1 MKQKILFCSFFLMLF
16 TAIGWAQEKIVKGTV
31 SSDELPLPGAAVVV
45 KGTTHGTQTDFD
57 GNYTLTVKEGD
68 ILVFSFVGYTTQEK
82 KVTGGGK
89 NLTLNIKLKE
99 ETNTLDEVVVTA
111 YGGTQKKAK
120 VTSSIATVKAEVLS
134 TGSFSNPAQAL
145 SGAIAGLRVAQTS
158 GSPGAAPTLV
168 LRGGTNLD
176 GSGSPLIIIDG
187 QIRGGLSDINPDDIE
202 SMDILKDAGATAIYG
217 ARASNGV
224 VLITTKKGRA
234 GTSSLNVKLKH
245 GFAYMNNQVDFLSAR
260 DYLYWQR
267 TAIRNSARVWQNGG
281 GVWKGFTNEATLNG
295 AQPYGTGNKH
305 FKSMTD
311 NTVLNANENPNSY
324 WSTMFSES
332 LSPSQKQQL
341 LSEGWQTMTD
351 PITGKELIFYDFDF
365 KKAAFRPFALTRDYS
380 LSMTGGNDKGKYYAG
395 LGYYNQEGLP
405 IMSWYK
411 RLTGTLNA
419 EYKLKPWLTS
429 TSNFSIAYATWYKNA
444 NNADDDAYFGRMLS
458 APPTQ
463 KDKVNGQIVMGR
475 GGNDGNPRFYEGVFL
490 RDNSTNKINFGQ
502 SLRADLYK
510 GLSLTVSG
518 QLMFDE
524 GYYEGFNKDHQI
536 SPGKNANNWSRSRG
550 SSASFERT
558 IRQTYNSILNYKF
571 DINAHHFDAMA
582 GYEYYDSYTR
592 GLSASGSEA
601 PTDEFQDLGL
611 TSNKEGKRGVDTDH
625 YGNRIKS
632 YFGRLNY
639 DYADKYL
646 FSFTIRRDGYSRL
659 INNRW
664 GNFPAASLGWIIS
677 REDFIPD
684 NVKEVLSF
692 AKLRTSF
699 GLNGNVPDKFIGN
712 YTLQGSYGTNKYNGA
727 VGYAIGNFPNKGL
740 RWEKTRTFEV
750 GLDLGFIRNRINA
763 NFTVYDRLTSDK
775 IQSMTLPHS
784 SGASAINTNNGS
796 FRNRGV
802 EIETNFRIIEKKD
815 LRWNL
820 AINTAYNKNTVVKLP
835 DNGYPNNRQDAFE
848 VYDGTTGNKKWVGGY
863 QEGQEPGDMYAYDA
877 LGVYQN
883 EEQVRQLANNLVDET
898 GSKKLYGPAA
908 WARLSDAEKEK
919 GLPIQ
924 PGDVIWRD
932 VNGDGKIDKYDLVK
946 AGNMF
951 PKWTGGLN
959 TTLSYKNMRLSA
971 RMDYALNFK
980 QRISVGN
987 SLPWYLGNMQGTFN
1001 TVKQVKDTW
1010 TPDNPTAKYPKYYWA
1025 DQLGKRNYE
1034 RSSTMFIYEGSYLAF
1049 REVALSYNFEKD
1061 IVSKVGLDNLE
1072 VSLIGQNLGYLT
1084 KAETYSPEA
1093 LGQSSSGYPLPRT
1106 IILGLNI
1113 TF

>member
-1 MKQKILFCSFFLMLF
+1 MKQKYLFNVFFLLF
-16 TAIGWAQEKIVKGTV
+16 FTTIGWAQEIIVKGTV
-31 SSDELPLPGAAVVV
+31 SSDEMPLPGAAVVV
-45 KGTTHGTQTDFD
+45 KGTTHGAQTDFE
-57 GNYTLTVKEGD
+57 GNYTLTAKEGD
-68 ILVFSFVGYTTQEK
+68 ILVFSFVGYTTQERR
-82 KVTGGGK
+82 VTG
-89 NLTLNIKLKE
+89 NRPINVSLKE
-99 ETNTLDEVVVTA
+99 EANVLEEVVLTA

-120 VTSSIATVKAEVLS
+120 VTSSIASVKTEVLS

-145 SGAIAGLRVAQTS
+145 SGAVAGLRVAQTS

-176 GSGSPLIIIDG
+176 GSGSPLVIIDG
-187 QIRGGLSDINPDDIE
+187 QIRGGLNDINPDDIE

-224 VLITTKKGRA
+224 VLVTTKRGRA
-234 GTSSLNVKLKH
+234 GVSSLNVKLKH
-245 GFAYMNNQVDFLSAR
+245 GFAYMNNQVEFLNAR

-267 TAIRNSARVWQNGG
+267 TAVRNSARVWQNASGD
-281 GVWKGFTNEATLNG
+281 WKGFTNEASLSG

-311 NTVLNANENPNSY
+311 DTVLNPNESANSY

-332 LSPSQKQQL
+332 LSPSQKQKL

-405 IMSWYK
+405 IKSWYK

-429 TSNFSIAYATWYKNA
+429 TSNFSIAYATWYKNVNTSA
-444 NNADDDAYFGRMLS
+444 DDAYFGRMLS

-463 KDKVNGQIVMGR
+463 KEKVNGQIVMGR
-475 GGNDGNPRFYEGVFL
+475 GGADGNPRFYENIFL
-490 RDNSTNKINFGQ
+490 RDNNTNKINFGQ

-518 QLMFDE
+518 QVMFDE
-524 GYYEGFNKDHQI
+524 EYYESFNKDHQT
-536 SPGKNANNWSRSRG
+536 SPGKAANNWSRTRST
-550 SSASFERT
+550 SASFGRT

-571 DINAHHFDAMA
+571 DIKSHHFDAMA

-611 TSNKEGKRGVDTDH
+611 TSNKEGKRGIDSYH

-664 GNFPAASLGWIIS
+664 GNFPAASLGWIIT
-677 REDFIPD
+677 REEFIPD
-684 NVKEVLSF
+684 NIKRVLSF

-699 GLNGNVPDKFIGN
+699 GLNGNVPDKFIGD

-727 VGYAIGNFPNKGL
+727 VGYVIGTFPNKGL

-750 GLDLGFIRNRINA
+750 GLDLGFIQNRINA
-763 NFTVYDRLTSDK
+763 NFTLYDRLTSDK

-802 EIETNFRIIEKKD
+802 EIETNFRIIDKND
-815 LRWNL
+815 LHWSL
-820 AINTAYNKNTVVKLP
+820 AINAAYNKNTVVKLP
-835 DNGYPNNRQDAFE
+835 HNGYPNNRQDAIE
-848 VYDGTTGNKKWVGGY
+848 VYNPTTGEKEWVGGY
-863 QEGQEPGDMYAYDA
+863 QEGQEPGDMYAHEA
-877 LGVYQN
+877 LGIYQN
-883 EEQVRQLANNLVDET
+883 EEQVRRLADNLVDET

-932 VNGDGKIDKYDLVK
+932 VNGDGKIDNYDLVK
-946 AGNMF
+946 AGNIY
-951 PKWTGGLN
+951 PKWTGGIN
-959 TTLSYKNMRLSA
+959 TTLSYKNIRLSA

-980 QRISVGN
+980 QRISIGN

-1001 TVKQVKDTW
+1001 TVKQVNDTW

-1025 DQLGKRNYE
+1025 DQLGKRNYY

-1049 REVALSYNFEKD
+1049 REIALSYNFQKD
-1061 IVSKVGLDNLE
+1061 IVSKMGLDNLE
-1072 VSLIGQNLGYLT
+1072 LSLIGQNLGYLT

-1093 LGQSSSGYPLPRT
+1093 LGQSNSGYPLPRT
-1106 IILGLNI
+1106 IILGLNL

>member
-1 MKQKILFCSFFLMLF
+1 MKQKYLFNVFFLLF
-16 TAIGWAQEKIVKGTV
+16 FTTIGWAQEIIVKGTV
-31 SSDELPLPGAAVVV
+31 SSDEMPLPGAAVVV
-45 KGTTHGTQTDFD
+45 KGTTHGTQTDFE
-57 GNYTLTVKEGD
+57 GNYTLTAKEGD
-68 ILVFSFVGYTTQEK
+68 ILVFSFVGYTTQERR
-82 KVTGGGK
+82 VTGSRPI
-89 NLTLNIKLKE
+89 NVSLKE
-99 ETNTLDEVVVTA
+99 EANVLEEVVLTA

-120 VTSSIATVKAEVLS
+120 VTSSIASVKTEVLS

-145 SGAIAGLRVAQTS
+145 SGAVAGLRVAQTS

-176 GSGSPLIIIDG
+176 GSGSPLVIIDG
-187 QIRGGLSDINPDDIE
+187 QIRGGLNDINPDDIE

-224 VLITTKKGRA
+224 VLVTTKRGRA
-234 GTSSLNVKLKH
+234 GVSSLNVKLKH
-245 GFAYMNNQVDFLSAR
+245 GFAYMNNQVEFLNAR

-267 TAIRNSARVWQNGG
+267 TAVRNSARVWQNASGD
-281 GVWKGFTNEATLNG
+281 WKGFTNEASLSG

-311 NTVLNANENPNSY
+311 DTVLNPNESANSY

-332 LSPSQKQQL
+332 LSPSQKQKL

-405 IMSWYK
+405 IKSWYK

-429 TSNFSIAYATWYKNA
+429 TSNFSIAYATWYKNVNTSA
-444 NNADDDAYFGRMLS
+444 DDAYFGRMLS

-463 KDKVNGQIVMGR
+463 KEKVNGQIVMGR
-475 GGNDGNPRFYEGVFL
+475 GGGDGNPRFYENIFL
-490 RDNSTNKINFGQ
+490 RDNNTNKINFGQ

-518 QLMFDE
+518 QVMFDE
-524 GYYEGFNKDHQI
+524 EYYESFNKDHQT
-536 SPGKNANNWSRSRG
+536 SPGKAANNWSRTRST
-550 SSASFERT
+550 SASFGRT

-571 DINAHHFDAMA
+571 DIKSHHFDAMA

-611 TSNKEGKRGVDTDH
+611 TSNKEGKRGIDSYH

-664 GNFPAASLGWIIS
+664 GNFPAASLGWIIT
-677 REDFIPD
+677 REEFIPD
-684 NVKEVLSF
+684 NIKRVLSF

-699 GLNGNVPDKFIGN
+699 GLNGNVPDKFIGD

-727 VGYAIGNFPNKGL
+727 VGYVIGTFPNKGL

-750 GLDLGFIRNRINA
+750 GLDLGFIQNRINA
-763 NFTVYDRLTSDK
+763 NFTLYDRLTSDK

-802 EIETNFRIIEKKD
+802 EMETNFRIIDKND
-815 LRWNL
+815 LHWSL
-820 AINTAYNKNTVVKLP
+820 AVNAAYNKNTVVKLP
-835 DNGYPNNRQDAFE
+835 HNGYPNNRQDAIE
-848 VYDGTTGNKKWVGGY
+848 VYNPTTGEKEWVGGY
-863 QEGQEPGDMYAYDA
+863 QEGQEPGDMYAHEA
-877 LGVYQN
+877 LGIYQN
-883 EEQVRQLANNLVDET
+883 EEQVRRLADNLVDET

-908 WARLSDAEKEK
+908 WARLSDADKEK

-932 VNGDGKIDKYDLVK
+932 VNGDGKIDNYDLVK
-946 AGNMF
+946 AGNIY
-951 PKWTGGLN
+951 PKWTGGIN
-959 TTLSYKNMRLSA
+959 TTLSYKNIRLSA

-980 QRISVGN
+980 QRISIGN

-1001 TVKQVKDTW
+1001 TVKQVNDTW

-1025 DQLGKRNYE
+1025 DQLGKRNYY

-1049 REVALSYNFEKD
+1049 REIALSYNFQKD
-1061 IVSKVGLDNLE
+1061 IVSKMGLDNLE
-1072 VSLIGQNLGYLT
+1072 LSLIGQNLGYLT

-1093 LGQSSSGYPLPRT
+1093 LGQSNSGYPLPRT
-1106 IILGLNI
+1106 IILGLNL

>member
-1 MKQKILFCSFFLMLF
+1 MKQKYLFNVFFLLF
-16 TAIGWAQEKIVKGTV
+16 FTTIGWAQEIMVKGTV
-31 SSDELPLPGAAVVV
+31 SSDEMPLPGAAVVV
-45 KGTTHGTQTDFD
+45 KGTTHGTQTDFE
-57 GNYTLTVKEGD
+57 GNYTLTAKEGD
-68 ILVFSFVGYTTQEK
+68 ILVFSFVGYTTQERR
-82 KVTGGGK
+82 VTG
-89 NLTLNIKLKE
+89 NRPINVSLKE
-99 ETNTLDEVVVTA
+99 EANVLEEVVLTA

-120 VTSSIATVKAEVLS
+120 VTSSIASVKTEVLS

-145 SGAIAGLRVAQTS
+145 SGAVAGLRVAQTS

-176 GSGSPLIIIDG
+176 GSGSPLVIIDG
-187 QIRGGLSDINPDDIE
+187 QIRGGLNDINPDDIE

-224 VLITTKKGRA
+224 VLVTTKKGRL
-234 GTSSLNVKLKH
+234 GVSSLNVKLKH
-245 GFAYMNNQVDFLSAR
+245 GFAYMNNQVEFLNAR

-267 TAIRNSARVWQNGG
+267 TAVRNSARVWQNASGD
-281 GVWKGFTNEATLNG
+281 WKGFTNEASLSG
-295 AQPYGTGNKH
+295 AQPYGTGNIH

-311 NTVLNANENPNSY
+311 DTVLNPNESANSY

-332 LSPSQKQQL
+332 LSPSQKQKL

-405 IMSWYK
+405 IKSWYK

-429 TSNFSIAYATWYKNA
+429 TSNFSIAYATWYKNVNTSA
-444 NNADDDAYFGRMLS
+444 DDAYFGRMLS

-463 KDKVNGQIVMGR
+463 KEKVNGQIVMGR
-475 GGNDGNPRFYEGVFL
+475 GGGDGNPRFYENIFL
-490 RDNSTNKINFGQ
+490 RDNNTNKINFGQ

-518 QLMFDE
+518 QVMFDE
-524 GYYEGFNKDHQI
+524 EYYESFNKDHQT
-536 SPGKNANNWSRSRG
+536 SPGKAANNWSRTRST
-550 SSASFERT
+550 SASFGRT

-571 DINAHHFDAMA
+571 DIKSHHFDAMA

-611 TSNKEGKRGVDTDH
+611 TSNKEGKRGIDSYH

-664 GNFPAASLGWIIS
+664 GNFPAASLGWIIT
-677 REDFIPD
+677 REEFIPD
-684 NVKEVLSF
+684 NIKRVLSF

-699 GLNGNVPDKFIGN
+699 GLNGNVPDKFIGD

-727 VGYAIGNFPNKGL
+727 VGYVIGTFPNKGL

-750 GLDLGFIRNRINA
+750 GLDLGFIQNRINA
-763 NFTVYDRLTSDK
+763 NFTLYDRLTSDK

-802 EIETNFRIIEKKD
+802 EIETNFRIIDKND
-815 LRWNL
+815 LHWSL
-820 AINTAYNKNTVVKLP
+820 AINAAYNKNTVVKLP
-835 DNGYPNNRQDAFE
+835 HNGYPNNRQDAIE
-848 VYDGTTGNKKWVGGY
+848 VYNPTTGEKEWVGGY
-863 QEGQEPGDMYAYDA
+863 QEGQEPGDMYAHEA
-877 LGVYQN
+877 LGIYQN
-883 EEQVRQLANNLVDET
+883 EEQVKRLADNLVDET

-932 VNGDGKIDKYDLVK
+932 VNGDGKIDNYDLVK
-946 AGNMF
+946 AGNIY
-951 PKWTGGLN
+951 PKWTGGIN
-959 TTLSYKNMRLSA
+959 TTLSYKNIRLSA

-980 QRISVGN
+980 QRISIGN

-1001 TVKQVKDTW
+1001 TVKQVNDTW

-1025 DQLGKRNYE
+1025 DQLGKRNYY

-1049 REVALSYNFEKD
+1049 REIALSYNFQKD
-1061 IVSKVGLDNLE
+1061 IVSKMGLDNLE
-1072 VSLIGQNLGYLT
+1072 LSLIGQNLGYLT

-1093 LGQSSSGYPLPRT
+1093 LGQSNSGYPLPRT
-1106 IILGLNI
+1106 IILGLNL

>member
-1 MKQKILFCSFFLMLF
+1 MKQKYLFNVFFLLF
-16 TAIGWAQEKIVKGTV
+16 FTTIGWAQEIMVKGTV
-31 SSDELPLPGAAVVV
+31 SSDEMPLPGAAVVV
-45 KGTTHGTQTDFD
+45 KGTTHGTQTDFE
-57 GNYTLTVKEGD
+57 GNYTLTAKEGD
-68 ILVFSFVGYTTQEK
+68 ILVFSFVGYTTQERR
-82 KVTGGGK
+82 VTG
-89 NLTLNIKLKE
+89 NRPINVSLKE
-99 ETNTLDEVVVTA
+99 EANVLEEVVLTA

-120 VTSSIATVKAEVLS
+120 VTSSIASVKTEVLS

-145 SGAIAGLRVAQTS
+145 SGAVAGLRVAQTS

-176 GSGSPLIIIDG
+176 GSGSPLVIIDG
-187 QIRGGLSDINPDDIE
+187 QIRGGLNDINPDDIE

-224 VLITTKKGRA
+224 VLVTTKKGRL
-234 GTSSLNVKLKH
+234 GVSSLNVKLKH
-245 GFAYMNNQVDFLSAR
+245 GFAYMNNQVEFLNAR

-267 TAIRNSARVWQNGG
+267 TAVRNSARVWQNASGD
-281 GVWKGFTNEATLNG
+281 WKGFTNEASLSG
-295 AQPYGTGNKH
+295 AQPYGTGNIH

-311 NTVLNANENPNSY
+311 DTVLNPNESANSY

-332 LSPSQKQQL
+332 LSPSQKQKL

-405 IMSWYK
+405 IKSWYK

-429 TSNFSIAYATWYKNA
+429 TSNFSIAYATWYKNVNTSA
-444 NNADDDAYFGRMLS
+444 DDAYFGRMLS

-463 KDKVNGQIVMGR
+463 KEKVNGQIVMGR
-475 GGNDGNPRFYEGVFL
+475 GGGDGNPRFYENIFL
-490 RDNSTNKINFGQ
+490 RDNNTNKINFGQ

-518 QLMFDE
+518 QVMFDE
-524 GYYEGFNKDHQI
+524 EYYESFNKDHQT
-536 SPGKNANNWSRSRG
+536 SPGKAANNWSRTRST
-550 SSASFERT
+550 SASFGRT

-571 DINAHHFDAMA
+571 DIKSHHFDAMA

-611 TSNKEGKRGVDTDH
+611 TSNKEGKRGIDSYH

-664 GNFPAASLGWIIS
+664 GNFPAASLGWIIT
-677 REDFIPD
+677 REEFIPD
-684 NVKEVLSF
+684 NIKRVLSF

-699 GLNGNVPDKFIGN
+699 GLNGNVPDKFIGD

-727 VGYAIGNFPNKGL
+727 VGYVIGTFPNKGL

-750 GLDLGFIRNRINA
+750 GLDLGFIQNRINA
-763 NFTVYDRLTSDK
+763 NFTLYDRLTSDK

-802 EIETNFRIIEKKD
+802 EIETNFRIIDKND
-815 LRWNL
+815 LHWSL
-820 AINTAYNKNTVVKLP
+820 AVNAAYNKNTVVKLP
-835 DNGYPNNRQDAFE
+835 YNGYPNNRQDAIE
-848 VYDGTTGNKKWVGGY
+848 VYNPTTGEKEWVGGY
-863 QEGQEPGDMYAYDA
+863 QEGQEPGDMYAHEA
-877 LGVYQN
+877 LGIYQN
-883 EEQVRQLANNLVDET
+883 EEQVRRLADNLVDKT

-932 VNGDGKIDKYDLVK
+932 VNGDGKIDNYDLVK
-946 AGNMF
+946 AGNIY
-951 PKWTGGLN
+951 PKWTGGIN
-959 TTLSYKNMRLSA
+959 TTLSYKNIRLSA

-980 QRISVGN
+980 QRISIGN

-1001 TVKQVKDTW
+1001 TVKQVNDTW

-1025 DQLGKRNYE
+1025 DQLGKRNYY

-1049 REVALSYNFEKD
+1049 REIALSYNFQKD
-1061 IVSKVGLDNLE
+1061 IVSKMGLDNLE
-1072 VSLIGQNLGYLT
+1072 LSLIGQNLGYLT

-1093 LGQSSSGYPLPRT
+1093 LGQSNSGYPLPRT
-1106 IILGLNI
+1106 IILGLNL

>member
-1 MKQKILFCSFFLMLF
+1 MKQKYLFNVFFLLF
-16 TAIGWAQEKIVKGTV
+16 FTTIGWAQEIMVKGTV
-31 SSDELPLPGAAVVV
+31 SSDEMPLPGAAVVV
-45 KGTTHGTQTDFD
+45 KGTTHGTQTDFE
-57 GNYTLTVKEGD
+57 GNYTLTAKEGD
-68 ILVFSFVGYTTQEK
+68 ILVFSFVGYTTQERR
-82 KVTGGGK
+82 VTGSRPI
-89 NLTLNIKLKE
+89 NVSLKE
-99 ETNTLDEVVVTA
+99 EANVLEEVVLTA

-120 VTSSIATVKAEVLS
+120 VTSSIASVKTEVLS

-145 SGAIAGLRVAQTS
+145 SGAVAGLRVAQTS

-176 GSGSPLIIIDG
+176 GSGSPLVIIDG
-187 QIRGGLSDINPDDIE
+187 QIRGGLNDINPDDIE

-224 VLITTKKGRA
+224 VLVTTKRGRA
-234 GTSSLNVKLKH
+234 GVSSLNVKLKH
-245 GFAYMNNQVDFLSAR
+245 GFAYMNNQVEFLNAR

-267 TAIRNSARVWQNGG
+267 TAVRNSARVWQNASGD
-281 GVWKGFTNEATLNG
+281 WKGFTNEASLSG
-295 AQPYGTGNKH
+295 AQPYGTGNIH

-311 NTVLNANENPNSY
+311 DTVLNPNESANSY

-332 LSPSQKQQL
+332 LSPSQKQKL

-405 IMSWYK
+405 IKSWYK

-429 TSNFSIAYATWYKNA
+429 TSNFSIAYATWYKNVNTSA
-444 NNADDDAYFGRMLS
+444 DDAYFGRMLS

-463 KDKVNGQIVMGR
+463 KEKVNGQIVMGR
-475 GGNDGNPRFYEGVFL
+475 GGGDGNPRFYENIFL
-490 RDNSTNKINFGQ
+490 RDNNTNKINFGQ

-518 QLMFDE
+518 QVMFDE
-524 GYYEGFNKDHQI
+524 EYYESFNKDHQT
-536 SPGKNANNWSRSRG
+536 SPGKAANNWSRSR
-550 SSASFERT
+550 STSASFGRT

-571 DINAHHFDAMA
+571 DIKSHHFDAMA

-611 TSNKEGKRGVDTDH
+611 TSNKEGKRGIDSYH

-664 GNFPAASLGWIIS
+664 GNFPAASLGWIIT
-677 REDFIPD
+677 REEFIPD
-684 NVKEVLSF
+684 NIKRVLSF

-699 GLNGNVPDKFIGN
+699 GLNGNVPDKFIGD

-727 VGYAIGNFPNKGL
+727 VGYVIGTFPNKGL

-750 GLDLGFIRNRINA
+750 GLDLGFIQNRINA
-763 NFTVYDRLTSDK
+763 NFTLYDRLTSDK

-802 EIETNFRIIEKKD
+802 EIETNFRIIDKND
-815 LRWNL
+815 LHWSL
-820 AINTAYNKNTVVKLP
+820 AINAAYNKNTVVKLP
-835 DNGYPNNRQDAFE
+835 HNGYPNNRQDAIE
-848 VYDGTTGNKKWVGGY
+848 VYNPTTGEKEWVGGY
-863 QEGQEPGDMYAYDA
+863 QEGQEPGDMYAHEA
-877 LGVYQN
+877 LGIYQN
-883 EEQVRQLANNLVDET
+883 EEQVRRLANNLVDET
-898 GSKKLYGPAA
+898 GPKKLYGPAA

-932 VNGDGKIDKYDLVK
+932 VNGDGKIDNYDLVK
-946 AGNMF
+946 AGNIY
-951 PKWTGGLN
+951 PKWTGGIN
-959 TTLSYKNMRLSA
+959 TTLSYKNIRLSA

-980 QRISVGN
+980 QRISIGN

-1001 TVKQVKDTW
+1001 TVKQVNDTW

-1025 DQLGKRNYE
+1025 DQLGKRNYY

-1049 REVALSYNFEKD
+1049 REIALSYNFQKD
-1061 IVSKVGLDNLE
+1061 IVSKMGLDNLE
-1072 VSLIGQNLGYLT
+1072 LSLIGQNLGYLT

-1093 LGQSSSGYPLPRT
+1093 LGQSNSGYPLPRT
-1106 IILGLNI
+1106 IILGLNL

>member
-1 MKQKILFCSFFLMLF
+1 MKQKYLFNVFFLLF
-16 TAIGWAQEKIVKGTV
+16 FTTIGWAQEIIVKGTV
-31 SSDELPLPGAAVVV
+31 SSDEMPLPGAAVVV
-45 KGTTHGTQTDFD
+45 KGTTHGTQTDFE
-57 GNYTLTVKEGD
+57 GNYTLTAKEGD
-68 ILVFSFVGYTTQEK
+68 ILVFSFVGYTTQERR
-82 KVTGGGK
+82 VTGSRPI
-89 NLTLNIKLKE
+89 NVSLKE
-99 ETNTLDEVVVTA
+99 EANVLEEVVLTA

-120 VTSSIATVKAEVLS
+120 VTSSIASVKTEVLS

-145 SGAIAGLRVAQTS
+145 SGAVAGLRVAQTS

-176 GSGSPLIIIDG
+176 GSGSPLVIIDG
-187 QIRGGLSDINPDDIE
+187 QIRGGLNDINPDDIE

-224 VLITTKKGRA
+224 VLVTTKKGRL
-234 GTSSLNVKLKH
+234 GVSSLNVKLKH
-245 GFAYMNNQVDFLSAR
+245 GFAYMNNQVEFLNAR

-267 TAIRNSARVWQNGG
+267 TAVRNSARVWQNASGD
-281 GVWKGFTNEATLNG
+281 WKGFTNEASLSG
-295 AQPYGTGNKH
+295 AQPYGTGNIH

-311 NTVLNANENPNSY
+311 DTVLNPNESANSY

-332 LSPSQKQQL
+332 LSPSQKQKL

-405 IMSWYK
+405 IKSWYK

-429 TSNFSIAYATWYKNA
+429 TSNFSIAYATWYKNVNTSA
-444 NNADDDAYFGRMLS
+444 DDAYFGRMLS

-463 KDKVNGQIVMGR
+463 KEKVNGQIVMGR
-475 GGNDGNPRFYEGVFL
+475 GGGDGNPRFYENIFL
-490 RDNSTNKINFGQ
+490 RDNNTNKINFGQ

-518 QLMFDE
+518 QVMFDE
-524 GYYEGFNKDHQI
+524 EYYESFNKDHQT
-536 SPGKNANNWSRSRG
+536 SPGKAANNWSRTRST
-550 SSASFERT
+550 SASFGRT

-571 DINAHHFDAMA
+571 DIKSHHFDAMA

-611 TSNKEGKRGVDTDH
+611 TSNKEGKRGIDSYH

-664 GNFPAASLGWIIS
+664 GNFPAASLGWIIT
-677 REDFIPD
+677 REEFIPD
-684 NVKEVLSF
+684 NIKRVLSF

-699 GLNGNVPDKFIGN
+699 GLNGNVPDKFIGD

-727 VGYAIGNFPNKGL
+727 VGYVIGTFPNKGL

-750 GLDLGFIRNRINA
+750 GLDLGFIQNRINA
-763 NFTVYDRLTSDK
+763 NFTLYDRLTSDK

-802 EIETNFRIIEKKD
+802 EIETNFRIIDKND
-815 LRWNL
+815 LHWSL
-820 AINTAYNKNTVVKLP
+820 AINAAYNKNTVVKLP
-835 DNGYPNNRQDAFE
+835 HNGYPNNRQDAIE
-848 VYDGTTGNKKWVGGY
+848 VYNPTTGEKEWVGGY
-863 QEGQEPGDMYAYDA
+863 QEGQEPGDMYAHEA
-877 LGVYQN
+877 LGIYQN
-883 EEQVRQLANNLVDET
+883 EEQVRRLADNLVDET

-932 VNGDGKIDKYDLVK
+932 VNGDGKIDNYDLVK
-946 AGNMF
+946 AGNIY
-951 PKWTGGLN
+951 PKWTGGIN
-959 TTLSYKNMRLSA
+959 TTLSYKNIRLSA

-980 QRISVGN
+980 QRISIGN

-1001 TVKQVKDTW
+1001 TVKQVNDTW

-1025 DQLGKRNYE
+1025 DQLGKRNYY

-1049 REVALSYNFEKD
+1049 REIALSYNFQKD
-1061 IVSKVGLDNLE
+1061 IVSKMGLDNLE
-1072 VSLIGQNLGYLT
+1072 LSLIGQNLGYLT

-1093 LGQSSSGYPLPRT
+1093 LGQSNSGYPLPRT
-1106 IILGLNI
+1106 IILGLNL

>member
-1 MKQKILFCSFFLMLF
+1 MKQKYLFNVFFLLF
-16 TAIGWAQEKIVKGTV
+16 FTTIGWAQEIIVKGTV
-31 SSDELPLPGAAVVV
+31 SSDEMPLPGAAVVV
-45 KGTTHGTQTDFD
+45 KGTTHGTQTDFE
-57 GNYTLTVKEGD
+57 GNYTLTAKEGD
-68 ILVFSFVGYTTQEK
+68 ILVFSFVGYTTQERR
-82 KVTGGGK
+82 VTG
-89 NLTLNIKLKE
+89 NRPINVSLKE
-99 ETNTLDEVVVTA
+99 EANVLEEVVLTA

-120 VTSSIATVKAEVLS
+120 VTSSIASVKTEVLS

-145 SGAIAGLRVAQTS
+145 SGAVAGLRVAQTS

-176 GSGSPLIIIDG
+176 GSGSPLVIIDG
-187 QIRGGLSDINPDDIE
+187 QIRGGLNDINPDDIE

-224 VLITTKKGRA
+224 VLVTTKRGRA
-234 GTSSLNVKLKH
+234 GVSSLNVKLKH
-245 GFAYMNNQVDFLSAR
+245 GFAYMNNQVEFLNAR

-267 TAIRNSARVWQNGG
+267 TAVRNSARVWQNASGD
-281 GVWKGFTNEATLNG
+281 WKGFTNEASLSG

-311 NTVLNANENPNSY
+311 DTVLNPNESANSY

-332 LSPSQKQQL
+332 LSPSQKQKL

-405 IMSWYK
+405 IKSWYK

-429 TSNFSIAYATWYKNA
+429 TSNFSIAYATWYKNVNTSA
-444 NNADDDAYFGRMLS
+444 DDAYFGRMLS

-463 KDKVNGQIVMGR
+463 KEKVNGQIVMGR
-475 GGNDGNPRFYEGVFL
+475 GGGDGNPRFYENIFL
-490 RDNSTNKINFGQ
+490 RDNNTNKINFGQ

-518 QLMFDE
+518 QVMFDE
-524 GYYEGFNKDHQI
+524 EYYESFNKDHQT
-536 SPGKNANNWSRSRG
+536 SPGKAANNWSRTRST
-550 SSASFERT
+550 SASFGRT

-571 DINAHHFDAMA
+571 DIKSHHFDAMA

-611 TSNKEGKRGVDTDH
+611 TSNKEGKRGIDSYH

-664 GNFPAASLGWIIS
+664 GNFPAASLGWIIT
-677 REDFIPD
+677 REEFIPD
-684 NVKEVLSF
+684 NIKRVLSF

-699 GLNGNVPDKFIGN
+699 GLNGNVPDKFIGD

-727 VGYAIGNFPNKGL
+727 VGYVIGTFPNKGL

-750 GLDLGFIRNRINA
+750 GLDLGFIQNRINA
-763 NFTVYDRLTSDK
+763 NFTLYDRLTSDK

-802 EIETNFRIIEKKD
+802 EIETNFRIIDKND
-815 LRWNL
+815 LHWSL
-820 AINTAYNKNTVVKLP
+820 AINAAYNKNTVVKLP
-835 DNGYPNNRQDAFE
+835 HNGYPNNRQDAIE
-848 VYDGTTGNKKWVGGY
+848 VYNPTTGEKEWVGGY
-863 QEGQEPGDMYAYDA
+863 QEGQEPGDMYAHEA
-877 LGVYQN
+877 LGIYQN
-883 EEQVRQLANNLVDET
+883 EEQVRRLADNLVDET

-932 VNGDGKIDKYDLVK
+932 VNGDGKIDNYDLVK
-946 AGNMF
+946 AGNIY
-951 PKWTGGLN
+951 PKWTGGIN
-959 TTLSYKNMRLSA
+959 TTLSYKNIRLSA

-980 QRISVGN
+980 QRISIGN

-1001 TVKQVKDTW
+1001 TVKQVNDTW

-1025 DQLGKRNYE
+1025 DQLGKRNYY

-1049 REVALSYNFEKD
+1049 REIALSYNFQKD
-1061 IVSKVGLDNLE
+1061 IVSKMGLDNLE
-1072 VSLIGQNLGYLT
+1072 LSLIGQNLGYLT

-1093 LGQSSSGYPLPRT
+1093 LGQSNSGYPLPRT
-1106 IILGLNI
+1106 IILGLNL

>member
-1 MKQKILFCSFFLMLF
+1 MKQKYLFNVFFLLF
-16 TAIGWAQEKIVKGTV
+16 FTTIGWAQEIMVKGTV
-31 SSDELPLPGAAVVV
+31 SSDEMPLPGAAVVV
-45 KGTTHGTQTDFD
+45 KGTTHGTQTDFE
-57 GNYTLTVKEGD
+57 GNYTLTAKEGD
-68 ILVFSFVGYTTQEK
+68 ILVFSFVGYTTQERR
-82 KVTGGGK
+82 VTGSRPI
-89 NLTLNIKLKE
+89 NVSLKE
-99 ETNTLDEVVVTA
+99 EANVLEEVVLTA

-120 VTSSIATVKAEVLS
+120 VTSSIASVKTEVLS

-145 SGAIAGLRVAQTS
+145 SGAVAGLRVAQTS

-176 GSGSPLIIIDG
+176 GSGSPLVIIDG
-187 QIRGGLSDINPDDIE
+187 QIRGGLNDINPDDIE

-224 VLITTKKGRA
+224 VLVTTKRGRA
-234 GTSSLNVKLKH
+234 GVSSLNVKLKH
-245 GFAYMNNQVDFLSAR
+245 GFAYMNNQVEFLNAR

-267 TAIRNSARVWQNGG
+267 TAVRNSARVWQNASGD
-281 GVWKGFTNEATLNG
+281 WKGFTNEASLSG

-311 NTVLNANENPNSY
+311 DTVLNPNESANSY

-332 LSPSQKQQL
+332 LSPSQKQKL

-405 IMSWYK
+405 IKSWYK

-429 TSNFSIAYATWYKNA
+429 TSNFSIAYATWYKNVNTSA
-444 NNADDDAYFGRMLS
+444 DDAYFGRMLS

-463 KDKVNGQIVMGR
+463 KEKVNGQIVMGR
-475 GGNDGNPRFYEGVFL
+475 GGGDGNPRFYENIFL
-490 RDNSTNKINFGQ
+490 RDNNTNKINFGQ

-518 QLMFDE
+518 QVMFDE
-524 GYYEGFNKDHQI
+524 EYYESFNKDHQT
-536 SPGKNANNWSRSRG
+536 SPGKAANNWSRTRST
-550 SSASFERT
+550 SASFGRT

-571 DINAHHFDAMA
+571 DIKSHHFDAMA

-611 TSNKEGKRGVDTDH
+611 TSNKEGKRGIDSYH

-664 GNFPAASLGWIIS
+664 GNFPAASLGWIIT
-677 REDFIPD
+677 REEFIPD
-684 NVKEVLSF
+684 NIKRVLSF

-699 GLNGNVPDKFIGN
+699 GLNGNVPDKFIGD

-727 VGYAIGNFPNKGL
+727 VGYAIGTFPNKGL

-750 GLDLGFIRNRINA
+750 GLDLGFIQNRINA
-763 NFTVYDRLTSDK
+763 NFTLYDRLTSDK

-802 EIETNFRIIEKKD
+802 EIETNFRIIDKND
-815 LRWNL
+815 LHWSL
-820 AINTAYNKNTVVKLP
+820 AINAAYNKNTVVKLP
-835 DNGYPNNRQDAFE
+835 HNGYPNNRQDAIE
-848 VYDGTTGNKKWVGGY
+848 VYNPTTGEKEWVGGY
-863 QEGQEPGDMYAYDA
+863 QEGQEPGDMYAHEA
-877 LGVYQN
+877 LGIYQN
-883 EEQVRQLANNLVDET
+883 EEQVRRLADNLVDET

-932 VNGDGKIDKYDLVK
+932 VNGDGKIDNYDLVK
-946 AGNMF
+946 AGNIY
-951 PKWTGGLN
+951 PKWTGGIN
-959 TTLSYKNMRLSA
+959 TTLSYKNIRLSA

-980 QRISVGN
+980 QRISIGN

-1001 TVKQVKDTW
+1001 TVKQVNDTW

-1025 DQLGKRNYE
+1025 DQLGKRNYY

-1049 REVALSYNFEKD
+1049 REIALSYNFQKD
-1061 IVSKVGLDNLE
+1061 IVSKMGLDNLE
-1072 VSLIGQNLGYLT
+1072 LSLIGQNLGYLT

-1093 LGQSSSGYPLPRT
+1093 LGQSNSGYPLPRT
-1106 IILGLNI
+1106 IILGLNL

>member
-1 MKQKILFCSFFLMLF
+1 MKQKYLFNVFFLLF
-16 TAIGWAQEKIVKGTV
+16 FTTIGWAQEIIVKGTV
-31 SSDELPLPGAAVVV
+31 SSDEMPLPGAAVVV
-45 KGTTHGTQTDFD
+45 KGTTHGAQTDFE
-57 GNYTLTVKEGD
+57 GNYTLTAKEGD
-68 ILVFSFVGYTTQEK
+68 ILVFSFVGYTTQERR
-82 KVTGGGK
+82 VTGSRPI
-89 NLTLNIKLKE
+89 NVSLKE
-99 ETNTLDEVVVTA
+99 EANVLEEVVLTA

-120 VTSSIATVKAEVLS
+120 VTSSIASVKTEVLS

-145 SGAIAGLRVAQTS
+145 SGAVAGLRVAQTS

-176 GSGSPLIIIDG
+176 GSGSPLVIIDG
-187 QIRGGLSDINPDDIE
+187 QIRGGLNDINPDDIE

-224 VLITTKKGRA
+224 VLVTTKKGRL
-234 GTSSLNVKLKH
+234 GVSSLNVKLKH
-245 GFAYMNNQVDFLSAR
+245 GFAYMNNQVEFLNAR

-267 TAIRNSARVWQNGG
+267 TAVRNSARVWQNASGD
-281 GVWKGFTNEATLNG
+281 WKGFTNEASLSG
-295 AQPYGTGNKH
+295 AQPYGTGNIH

-311 NTVLNANENPNSY
+311 DTVLNPNESANSY

-332 LSPSQKQQL
+332 LSPSQKQKL

-405 IMSWYK
+405 IKSWYK

-429 TSNFSIAYATWYKNA
+429 TSNFSIAYATWYKNVNTSA
-444 NNADDDAYFGRMLS
+444 DDAYFGRMLS

-463 KDKVNGQIVMGR
+463 KEKVNGQIVMGR
-475 GGNDGNPRFYEGVFL
+475 GGADGNPRFYENIFL
-490 RDNSTNKINFGQ
+490 RDNNTNKINFGQ

-518 QLMFDE
+518 QVMFDE
-524 GYYEGFNKDHQI
+524 EYYESFNKDHQT
-536 SPGKNANNWSRSRG
+536 SPGKAANNWSRTRST
-550 SSASFERT
+550 SASFGRT

-571 DINAHHFDAMA
+571 DIKSHHFDAMA

-601 PTDEFQDLGL
+601 PTDEFEDLGL
-611 TSNKEGKRGVDTDH
+611 TSNKEGKRGIDSYH

-664 GNFPAASLGWIIS
+664 GNFPAASLGWIIT
-677 REDFIPD
+677 REEFIPD
-684 NVKEVLSF
+684 NIKRVLSF

-699 GLNGNVPDKFIGN
+699 GLNGNVPDKFIGD

-727 VGYAIGNFPNKGL
+727 VGYVIGTFPNKGL

-750 GLDLGFIRNRINA
+750 GLDLGFIQNRINT
-763 NFTVYDRLTSDK
+763 NFTLYDRLTSDK

-802 EIETNFRIIEKKD
+802 EIETNFRIIDKND
-815 LRWNL
+815 LHWSL
-820 AINTAYNKNTVVKLP
+820 AINAAYNKNTVVKLP
-835 DNGYPNNRQDAFE
+835 HNGYPNNRQDAIE
-848 VYDGTTGNKKWVGGY
+848 VYNPTTGEKEWVGGY
-863 QEGQEPGDMYAYDA
+863 QEGQEPGDMYAHEA
-877 LGVYQN
+877 LGIYQN
-883 EEQVRQLANNLVDET
+883 EEQVKRLADNLVDET

-932 VNGDGKIDKYDLVK
+932 VNGDGKIDNYDLVK
-946 AGNMF
+946 AGNIY
-951 PKWTGGLN
+951 PKWTGGIN
-959 TTLSYKNMRLSA
+959 TTLSYKNIRLSA

-980 QRISVGN
+980 QRISIGN

-1001 TVKQVKDTW
+1001 TVKQVNDTW

-1025 DQLGKRNYE
+1025 DQLGKRNYY

-1049 REVALSYNFEKD
+1049 REIALSYNFQKD
-1061 IVSKVGLDNLE
+1061 IVSKMGLDNLE
-1072 VSLIGQNLGYLT
+1072 LSLIGQNLGYLT

-1093 LGQSSSGYPLPRT
+1093 LGQSNSGYPLPRT
-1106 IILGLNI
+1106 IILGLNL

>member
-1 MKQKILFCSFFLMLF
+1 MKQKYLFNVFFLLF
-16 TAIGWAQEKIVKGTV
+16 FTTIGWAQEIIVKGTV
-31 SSDELPLPGAAVVV
+31 SSDEMPLPGAAVVV
-45 KGTTHGTQTDFD
+45 KGTTHGTQTDFE
-57 GNYTLTVKEGD
+57 GNYTLTAKEGD

-82 KVTGGGK
+82 RVTGSRPI
-89 NLTLNIKLKE
+89 NVSLKE
-99 ETNTLDEVVVTA
+99 EANVLEEVVLTA

-120 VTSSIATVKAEVLS
+120 VTSSIASVKTEVLS

-145 SGAIAGLRVAQTS
+145 SGAVAGLRVAQTS

-176 GSGSPLIIIDG
+176 GSGSPLVIIDG
-187 QIRGGLSDINPDDIE
+187 QIRGGLNDINPDDIE

-224 VLITTKKGRA
+224 VLVTTKRGRA
-234 GTSSLNVKLKH
+234 GVSSLNVKLKH
-245 GFAYMNNQVDFLSAR
+245 GFAYMNNQVEFLNAR

-267 TAIRNSARVWQNGG
+267 TAVRNSARVWQNASGD
-281 GVWKGFTNEATLNG
+281 WKGFTNEASLSG

-332 LSPSQKQQL
+332 LSPSQKQKL

-405 IMSWYK
+405 IKSWYK

-429 TSNFSIAYATWYKNA
+429 TSNFSIAYATWYKNVNTSA
-444 NNADDDAYFGRMLS
+444 DDAYFGRMLS

-463 KDKVNGQIVMGR
+463 KEKVNGQIVMGR
-475 GGNDGNPRFYEGVFL
+475 GGGDGNPRFYENIFL
-490 RDNSTNKINFGQ
+490 RDNNTNKINFGQ

-518 QLMFDE
+518 QVMFDE
-524 GYYEGFNKDHQI
+524 EYYESFNKDHQT
-536 SPGKNANNWSRSRG
+536 SPGKAANNWSRTRST
-550 SSASFERT
+550 SASFGRT

-571 DINAHHFDAMA
+571 DIKSHHFDAMA

-611 TSNKEGKRGVDTDH
+611 TSNKEGKRGIDSYH

-664 GNFPAASLGWIIS
+664 GNFPAASLGWIIT
-677 REDFIPD
+677 REEFIPD
-684 NVKEVLSF
+684 NIKRVLSF

-699 GLNGNVPDKFIGN
+699 GLNGNVPDKFIGD

-727 VGYAIGNFPNKGL
+727 VGYVIGTFPNKGL

-750 GLDLGFIRNRINA
+750 GLDLGFIQNRINA
-763 NFTVYDRLTSDK
+763 NFTLYDRLTSDK

-802 EIETNFRIIEKKD
+802 EIETNFRIIDKND
-815 LRWNL
+815 LHWSL
-820 AINTAYNKNTVVKLP
+820 AINAAYNKNTVVKLP
-835 DNGYPNNRQDAFE
+835 HNGYPNNRQDAIE
-848 VYDGTTGNKKWVGGY
+848 VYNPTTGEKEWVGGY
-863 QEGQEPGDMYAYDA
+863 QEGQEPGDMYAHEA
-877 LGVYQN
+877 LGIYQN
-883 EEQVRQLANNLVDET
+883 EEQVRRLADNLVDET

-932 VNGDGKIDKYDLVK
+932 VNGDGKIDNYDLVK
-946 AGNMF
+946 AGNIY
-951 PKWTGGLN
+951 PKWTGGIN
-959 TTLSYKNMRLSA
+959 TTLSYKNIRLSA

-980 QRISVGN
+980 QRISIGN

-1001 TVKQVKDTW
+1001 TVKQVNDTW

-1025 DQLGKRNYE
+1025 DQLGKRNYY

-1049 REVALSYNFEKD
+1049 REIALSYNFQKD
-1061 IVSKVGLDNLE
+1061 IVSKMGLDNLE
-1072 VSLIGQNLGYLT
+1072 LSLIGQNLGYLT

-1093 LGQSSSGYPLPRT
+1093 LGQSNSGYPLPRT
-1106 IILGLNI
+1106 IILGLNL

>member
-1 MKQKILFCSFFLMLF
+1 MKQKYLFNVFFLLF
-16 TAIGWAQEKIVKGTV
+16 FTTIGWAQEIIVKGTV
-31 SSDELPLPGAAVVV
+31 SSDEMPLPGAAVVV
-45 KGTTHGTQTDFD
+45 KGTTHGTQTDFE
-57 GNYTLTVKEGD
+57 GNYTLTAKEGD
-68 ILVFSFVGYTTQEK
+68 ILVFSFVGYTTQERR
-82 KVTGGGK
+82 VTG
-89 NLTLNIKLKE
+89 NRPINVSLKE
-99 ETNTLDEVVVTA
+99 EANVLEEVVLTA

-120 VTSSIATVKAEVLS
+120 VTSSIASVKTEVLS

-145 SGAIAGLRVAQTS
+145 SGAVAGLRVAQTS

-176 GSGSPLIIIDG
+176 GSGSPLVIIDG
-187 QIRGGLSDINPDDIE
+187 QIRGGLNDINPDDIE

-224 VLITTKKGRA
+224 VLVTTKKGRL
-234 GTSSLNVKLKH
+234 GVSSLNVKLKH
-245 GFAYMNNQVDFLSAR
+245 GFAYMNNQVEFLNAR

-267 TAIRNSARVWQNGG
+267 TAVRNSARVWQNASGD
-281 GVWKGFTNEATLNG
+281 WKGFTNEASLSG
-295 AQPYGTGNKH
+295 AQPYGTGNIH

-311 NTVLNANENPNSY
+311 DTVLNPNESANSY

-332 LSPSQKQQL
+332 LSPSQKQKL

-405 IMSWYK
+405 IKSWYK

-429 TSNFSIAYATWYKNA
+429 TSNFSIAYATWYKNVNTSA
-444 NNADDDAYFGRMLS
+444 DDAYFGRMLS

-463 KDKVNGQIVMGR
+463 KEKVNGQIVMGR
-475 GGNDGNPRFYEGVFL
+475 GGGDGNPRFYENIFL
-490 RDNSTNKINFGQ
+490 RDNNTNKINFGQ

-518 QLMFDE
+518 QVMFDE
-524 GYYEGFNKDHQI
+524 EYYESFNKDHQT
-536 SPGKNANNWSRSRG
+536 SPGKAANNWSRTRST
-550 SSASFERT
+550 SASFGRT

-571 DINAHHFDAMA
+571 DIKSHHFDAMA

-601 PTDEFQDLGL
+601 PTDEFLDLGL
-611 TSNKEGKRGVDTDH
+611 TSNKEGKRGIDSYH

-632 YFGRLNY
+632 YFVRLNY

-664 GNFPAASLGWIIS
+664 GNFPAASLGWIIT
-677 REDFIPD
+677 REEFIPD
-684 NVKEVLSF
+684 NIKRVLSF

-699 GLNGNVPDKFIGN
+699 GLNGNVPDKFIGD

-727 VGYAIGNFPNKGL
+727 VGYVIGTFPNKGL

-750 GLDLGFIRNRINA
+750 GLDLGFIQNRINA
-763 NFTVYDRLTSDK
+763 NFTLYDRLTSDK

-802 EIETNFRIIEKKD
+802 EIETNFRIIDKND
-815 LRWNL
+815 LHWSL
-820 AINTAYNKNTVVKLP
+820 AINAAYNKNTVVKLP
-835 DNGYPNNRQDAFE
+835 HNGYPNNRQDAIE
-848 VYDGTTGNKKWVGGY
+848 VYNPTTGEKEWVGGY
-863 QEGQEPGDMYAYDA
+863 QEGQEPGDMYAHEA
-877 LGVYQN
+877 LGIYQN
-883 EEQVRQLANNLVDET
+883 EEQVRRLADNLVDET

-932 VNGDGKIDKYDLVK
+932 VNGDGKIDNYDLVK
-946 AGNMF
+946 AGNIY
-951 PKWTGGLN
+951 PKWTGGIN
-959 TTLSYKNMRLSA
+959 TTLSYKNIRLSA

-980 QRISVGN
+980 QRISIGN

-1001 TVKQVKDTW
+1001 TVKQVNDTW

-1025 DQLGKRNYE
+1025 DQLGKRNYY

-1049 REVALSYNFEKD
+1049 REIALSYNFQKD
-1061 IVSKVGLDNLE
+1061 IVSKMGLDNLE
-1072 VSLIGQNLGYLT
+1072 LSLIGQNLGYLT

-1093 LGQSSSGYPLPRT
+1093 LGQSNSGYPLPRT
-1106 IILGLNI
+1106 IILGLNL

>member
-1 MKQKILFCSFFLMLF
+1 MKQKYLFNVFFLLF
-16 TAIGWAQEKIVKGTV
+16 FTTIGWAQEIIVKGTV
-31 SSDELPLPGAAVVV
+31 SSDEMPLPGAAVVV
-45 KGTTHGTQTDFD
+45 KGTTHGAQTDFE
-57 GNYTLTVKEGD
+57 GNYTLTAKEGD
-68 ILVFSFVGYTTQEK
+68 ILVFSFVGYTTQERR
-82 KVTGGGK
+82 VTGSRPI
-89 NLTLNIKLKE
+89 NVSLKE
-99 ETNTLDEVVVTA
+99 EANVLEEVVLTA

-120 VTSSIATVKAEVLS
+120 VTSSIASVKTEVLS

-145 SGAIAGLRVAQTS
+145 SGAVAGLRVAQTS

-176 GSGSPLIIIDG
+176 GSGSPLVIIDG
-187 QIRGGLSDINPDDIE
+187 QIRGGLNDINPDDIE

-224 VLITTKKGRA
+224 VLVTTKRGRA
-234 GTSSLNVKLKH
+234 GVSSLNVKLKH
-245 GFAYMNNQVDFLSAR
+245 GFAYMNNQVEFLNAR

-267 TAIRNSARVWQNGG
+267 TAVRNSARVWQNASGD
-281 GVWKGFTNEATLNG
+281 WKGFTNEASLSG

-311 NTVLNANENPNSY
+311 DTVLNPNESANSY

-332 LSPSQKQQL
+332 LSPSQKQKL

-405 IMSWYK
+405 IKSWYK

-429 TSNFSIAYATWYKNA
+429 TSNFSIAYATWYKNVNTSA
-444 NNADDDAYFGRMLS
+444 DDAYFGRMLS

-463 KDKVNGQIVMGR
+463 KEKVNGQIVMGR
-475 GGNDGNPRFYEGVFL
+475 GGGDGNPRFYENIFL
-490 RDNSTNKINFGQ
+490 RDNNTNKINFGQ

-518 QLMFDE
+518 QVMFDE
-524 GYYEGFNKDHQI
+524 EYYESFNKDHQT
-536 SPGKNANNWSRSRG
+536 SPGKAANNWSRTRST
-550 SSASFERT
+550 SASFGRT

-571 DINAHHFDAMA
+571 DIKSHHFDAMA

-611 TSNKEGKRGVDTDH
+611 TSNKEGKRGIDSYH

-664 GNFPAASLGWIIS
+664 GNFPAASLGWIIT
-677 REDFIPD
+677 REEFIPD
-684 NVKEVLSF
+684 NIKRVLSF

-699 GLNGNVPDKFIGN
+699 GLNGNVPDKFIGD

-727 VGYAIGNFPNKGL
+727 VGYVIGTFPNKGL

-750 GLDLGFIRNRINA
+750 GLDLGFIQNRINA
-763 NFTVYDRLTSDK
+763 NFTLYDRLTSDK

-802 EIETNFRIIEKKD
+802 EIETNFRIIDKND
-815 LRWNL
+815 LHWSL
-820 AINTAYNKNTVVKLP
+820 AINAAYNKNTVVKLP
-835 DNGYPNNRQDAFE
+835 HNGYPNNRQDAIE
-848 VYDGTTGNKKWVGGY
+848 VYNPTTGEKEWVGGY
-863 QEGQEPGDMYAYDA
+863 QEGQEPGDMYAHEA
-877 LGVYQN
+877 LGIYQN
-883 EEQVRQLANNLVDET
+883 EEQIRRLANNLVDET

-932 VNGDGKIDKYDLVK
+932 VNGDGKIDNYDLVK
-946 AGNMF
+946 AGNIY
-951 PKWTGGLN
+951 PKWTGGIN
-959 TTLSYKNMRLSA
+959 TTLSYKNIRLSA

-980 QRISVGN
+980 QRISIGN

-1001 TVKQVKDTW
+1001 TVKQVNDTW

-1025 DQLGKRNYE
+1025 DQLGKRNYY

-1049 REVALSYNFEKD
+1049 REIALSYNFQKD
-1061 IVSKVGLDNLE
+1061 IVSKMGLDNLE
-1072 VSLIGQNLGYLT
+1072 LSLIGQNLGYLT

-1093 LGQSSSGYPLPRT
+1093 LGQSNSGYPLPRT
-1106 IILGLNI
+1106 IILGLNL

>member
-1 MKQKILFCSFFLMLF
+1 MKQKYLFNVFFSLF
-16 TAIGWAQEKIVKGTV
+16 FTTIGWAQEIIVKGTV
-31 SSDELPLPGAAVVV
+31 SSDEMPLPGAAVVV
-45 KGTTHGTQTDFD
+45 KGTTHGAQTDFE
-57 GNYTLTVKEGD
+57 GNYTLTAKEGD
-68 ILVFSFVGYTTQEK
+68 ILVFSFVGYTTQERR
-82 KVTGGGK
+82 VTG
-89 NLTLNIKLKE
+89 NRPINVSLKE
-99 ETNTLDEVVVTA
+99 EANVLEEVVLTA

-120 VTSSIATVKAEVLS
+120 VTSSIASVKTEVLS

-145 SGAIAGLRVAQTS
+145 SGAVAGLRVAQTS

-176 GSGSPLIIIDG
+176 GSGSPLVIIDG
-187 QIRGGLSDINPDDIE
+187 QIRGGLNDINPDDIE

-224 VLITTKKGRA
+224 VLVTTKRGRA
-234 GTSSLNVKLKH
+234 GVSSLNVKLKH
-245 GFAYMNNQVDFLSAR
+245 GFAYMNNQVEFLNAR

-267 TAIRNSARVWQNGG
+267 TAVRNSARVWQNASGD
-281 GVWKGFTNEATLNG
+281 WKGFTNEASLSG
-295 AQPYGTGNKH
+295 AQPYGTGNIH

-311 NTVLNANENPNSY
+311 DTVLNPNESANSY

-332 LSPSQKQQL
+332 LSPSQKQKL

-405 IMSWYK
+405 IKSWYK

-419 EYKLKPWLTS
+419 EYKLKSWLTS
-429 TSNFSIAYATWYKNA
+429 TSNFSIAYATWYKNVNTSA
-444 NNADDDAYFGRMLS
+444 DDAYFGRMLS

-463 KDKVNGQIVMGR
+463 KEKVNGQIVMGR
-475 GGNDGNPRFYEGVFL
+475 GGGDGNPRFYENIFL
-490 RDNSTNKINFGQ
+490 RDNNTNKINFGQ

-518 QLMFDE
+518 QVMFDE
-524 GYYEGFNKDHQI
+524 EYYESFNKDHQT
-536 SPGKNANNWSRSRG
+536 SPGKAANNWSRSR
-550 SSASFERT
+550 STSASFGRT

-571 DINAHHFDAMA
+571 DIKSHHFDAMA

-611 TSNKEGKRGVDTDH
+611 TSNKEGKRGIDSYH

-664 GNFPAASLGWIIS
+664 GNFPAASLGWIIT
-677 REDFIPD
+677 REEFIPD
-684 NVKEVLSF
+684 NVKRVLSF

-699 GLNGNVPDKFIGN
+699 GLNGNVPDKFIGD

-727 VGYAIGNFPNKGL
+727 VGYVIGTFPNKGL

-750 GLDLGFIRNRINA
+750 GLDLGFIQNRINA
-763 NFTVYDRLTSDK
+763 NFTLYDRLTSDK

-802 EIETNFRIIEKKD
+802 EIETNFRIIDKND
-815 LRWNL
+815 LHWSL
-820 AINTAYNKNTVVKLP
+820 AVNAAYNKNTVVKLP
-835 DNGYPNNRQDAFE
+835 YNGYPNNRQDAIE
-848 VYDGTTGNKKWVGGY
+848 VYNPTTGEKEWVGGY
-863 QEGQEPGDMYAYDA
+863 QEGQEPGDMYAHEA
-877 LGVYQN
+877 LGIYQN
-883 EEQVRQLANNLVDET
+883 EEQVRRLADNLVDET

-932 VNGDGKIDKYDLVK
+932 VNGDGKIDNYDLVK
-946 AGNMF
+946 AGNIY
-951 PKWTGGLN
+951 PKWTGGIN
-959 TTLSYKNMRLSA
+959 TTLSYKNIRLSA

-980 QRISVGN
+980 QRISIGN

-1001 TVKQVKDTW
+1001 TVKQVNDTW

-1025 DQLGKRNYE
+1025 DQLGKRNYY

-1049 REVALSYNFEKD
+1049 REIALSYNFQKD
-1061 IVSKVGLDNLE
+1061 IVSKMGLDNLE
-1072 VSLIGQNLGYLT
+1072 LSLIGQNLGYLT

-1093 LGQSSSGYPLPRT
+1093 LGQSNSGYPLPRT
-1106 IILGLNI
+1106 IILGLNL

>member
-1 MKQKILFCSFFLMLF
+1 MKQKYLFNVFFLLF
-16 TAIGWAQEKIVKGTV
+16 FTIGWAQEIMVKGTV
-31 SSDELPLPGAAVVV
+31 SSDEMPLPGAAVVV
-45 KGTTHGTQTDFD
+45 KGTTHGTQTDFE
-57 GNYTLTVKEGD
+57 GNYTLTAKEGD
-68 ILVFSFVGYTTQEK
+68 ILVFSFVGYTTQERR
-82 KVTGGGK
+82 VTGSRPI
-89 NLTLNIKLKE
+89 NVSLKE
-99 ETNTLDEVVVTA
+99 EANVLEEVVLTA

-120 VTSSIATVKAEVLS
+120 VTSSIASVKTEVLS

-145 SGAIAGLRVAQTS
+145 SGAVAGLRVAQTS

-176 GSGSPLIIIDG
+176 GSGSPLVIIDG
-187 QIRGGLSDINPDDIE
+187 QIRGGLNDINPDDIE

-224 VLITTKKGRA
+224 VLVTTKKGRL
-234 GTSSLNVKLKH
+234 GVSSLNVKLKH
-245 GFAYMNNQVDFLSAR
+245 GFAYMNNQVEFLNAR

-267 TAIRNSARVWQNGG
+267 TAVRNSARVWQNASGD
-281 GVWKGFTNEATLNG
+281 WKGFTNEASLSG
-295 AQPYGTGNKH
+295 AQPYGTGNIH

-311 NTVLNANENPNSY
+311 DTVLNPNESANSY

-332 LSPSQKQQL
+332 LSPSQKQKL

-405 IMSWYK
+405 IKSWYK

-429 TSNFSIAYATWYKNA
+429 TSNFSIAYATWYKNVNTSA
-444 NNADDDAYFGRMLS
+444 DDAYFGRMLS

-463 KDKVNGQIVMGR
+463 KEKVNGQIVMGR
-475 GGNDGNPRFYEGVFL
+475 GGADGNPRFYENIFL
-490 RDNSTNKINFGQ
+490 RDNNTNKINFGQ

-518 QLMFDE
+518 QVMFDE
-524 GYYEGFNKDHQI
+524 EYYESFNKDHQT
-536 SPGKNANNWSRSRG
+536 SPGKAANNWSRTRST
-550 SSASFERT
+550 SASFGRT

-571 DINAHHFDAMA
+571 DIKSHHFDAMA

-601 PTDEFQDLGL
+601 PTDEFEDLGL
-611 TSNKEGKRGVDTDH
+611 TSNKEGKRGIDSYH

-664 GNFPAASLGWIIS
+664 GNFPAASLGWIIT
-677 REDFIPD
+677 REEFIPD
-684 NVKEVLSF
+684 NIKRVLSF

-699 GLNGNVPDKFIGN
+699 GLNGNVPDKFIGD

-727 VGYAIGNFPNKGL
+727 VGYVIGTFPNKGL

-750 GLDLGFIRNRINA
+750 GLDLGFIQNRINA
-763 NFTVYDRLTSDK
+763 NFTLYDRLTSDK

-802 EIETNFRIIEKKD
+802 EIETNFRIIDKND
-815 LRWNL
+815 LHWSL
-820 AINTAYNKNTVVKLP
+820 AINAAYNKNTVVKLP
-835 DNGYPNNRQDAFE
+835 HNGYPNNRQDAIE
-848 VYDGTTGNKKWVGGY
+848 VYNPTTGEKEWVGGY
-863 QEGQEPGDMYAYDA
+863 QEGQEPGDMYAHEA
-877 LGVYQN
+877 LGIYQN
-883 EEQVRQLANNLVDET
+883 EEQVKRLADNLVDET

-932 VNGDGKIDKYDLVK
+932 VNGDGKIDNYDLVK
-946 AGNMF
+946 AGNIY
-951 PKWTGGLN
+951 PKWTGGIN
-959 TTLSYKNMRLSA
+959 TTLSYKNIRLSA

-980 QRISVGN
+980 QRISIGN

-1001 TVKQVKDTW
+1001 TVKQVNDTW

-1025 DQLGKRNYE
+1025 DQLGKRNYY

-1049 REVALSYNFEKD
+1049 REIALSYNFQKD
-1061 IVSKVGLDNLE
+1061 IVSKMGLDNLE
-1072 VSLIGQNLGYLT
+1072 LSLIGQNLGYLT

-1093 LGQSSSGYPLPRT
+1093 LGQSNSGYPLPRT
-1106 IILGLNI
+1106 IILGLNL

>member
-224 VLITTKKGRA
+224 VLITTKKGRT

-444 NNADDDAYFGRMLS
+444 NDAADDAYFGRMC
-458 APPTQ
+458 
-463 KDKVNGQIVMGR
+463 
-475 GGNDGNPRFYEGVFL
+475 
-490 RDNSTNKINFGQ
+490 
-502 SLRADLYK
+502 
-510 GLSLTVSG
+510 
-518 QLMFDE
+518 
-524 GYYEGFNKDHQI
+524 H
-536 SPGKNANNWSRSRG
+536 
-550 SSASFERT
+550 
-558 IRQTYNSILNYKF
+558 ILK
-571 DINAHHFDAMA
+571 
-582 GYEYYDSYTR
+582 
-592 GLSASGSEA
+592 
-601 PTDEFQDLGL
+601 
-611 TSNKEGKRGVDTDH
+611 
-625 YGNRIKS
+625 
-632 YFGRLNY
+632 
-639 DYADKYL
+639 
-646 FSFTIRRDGYSRL
+646 
-659 INNRW
+659 
-664 GNFPAASLGWIIS
+664 
-677 REDFIPD
+677 
-684 NVKEVLSF
+684 
-692 AKLRTSF
+692 
-699 GLNGNVPDKFIGN
+699 
-712 YTLQGSYGTNKYNGA
+712 
-727 VGYAIGNFPNKGL
+727 
-740 RWEKTRTFEV
+740 
-750 GLDLGFIRNRINA
+750 
-763 NFTVYDRLTSDK
+763 
-775 IQSMTLPHS
+775 
-784 SGASAINTNNGS
+784 
-796 FRNRGV
+796 
-802 EIETNFRIIEKKD
+802 
-815 LRWNL
+815 
-820 AINTAYNKNTVVKLP
+820 
-835 DNGYPNNRQDAFE
+835 
-848 VYDGTTGNKKWVGGY
+848 
-863 QEGQEPGDMYAYDA
+863 
-877 LGVYQN
+877 
-883 EEQVRQLANNLVDET
+883 
-898 GSKKLYGPAA
+898 
-908 WARLSDAEKEK
+908 
-919 GLPIQ
+919 
-924 PGDVIWRD
+924 
-932 VNGDGKIDKYDLVK
+932 
-946 AGNMF
+946 
-951 PKWTGGLN
+951 
-959 TTLSYKNMRLSA
+959 
-971 RMDYALNFK
+971 
-980 QRISVGN
+980 
-987 SLPWYLGNMQGTFN
+987 
-1001 TVKQVKDTW
+1001 
-1010 TPDNPTAKYPKYYWA
+1010 
-1025 DQLGKRNYE
+1025 
-1034 RSSTMFIYEGSYLAF
+1034 
-1049 REVALSYNFEKD
+1049 
-1061 IVSKVGLDNLE
+1061 
-1072 VSLIGQNLGYLT
+1072 
-1084 KAETYSPEA
+1084 
-1093 LGQSSSGYPLPRT
+1093 
-1106 IILGLNI
+1106 
-1113 TF
+1113 

>member
-1 MKQKILFCSFFLMLF
+1 MKQKYLFNVFFSLF
-16 TAIGWAQEKIVKGTV
+16 FTTIGWAQEIIVKGTV
-31 SSDELPLPGAAVVV
+31 SSDEMPLPGAAVVV
-45 KGTTHGTQTDFD
+45 KGTTHGAQTDFE
-57 GNYTLTVKEGD
+57 GNYTLTAKEGD
-68 ILVFSFVGYTTQEK
+68 ILVFSFVGYTTQERR
-82 KVTGGGK
+82 VTG
-89 NLTLNIKLKE
+89 NRPINVSLKE
-99 ETNTLDEVVVTA
+99 EANVLEEVVLTA

-120 VTSSIATVKAEVLS
+120 VTSSIASVKTEVLS

-145 SGAIAGLRVAQTS
+145 SGAVAGLRVAQTS

-176 GSGSPLIIIDG
+176 GSGSPLVIIDG
-187 QIRGGLSDINPDDIE
+187 QIRGGLNDINPDDIE

-224 VLITTKKGRA
+224 VLVTTKRGRA
-234 GTSSLNVKLKH
+234 GVSSLNVKLKH
-245 GFAYMNNQVDFLSAR
+245 GFAYMNNQVEFLNAR

-267 TAIRNSARVWQNGG
+267 TAVRNSARVWQNASGD
-281 GVWKGFTNEATLNG
+281 WKGFTNEASLSG
-295 AQPYGTGNKH
+295 AQPYGTGNIH

-311 NTVLNANENPNSY
+311 DTVLNPNESANSY

-332 LSPSQKQQL
+332 LSPSQKQKL

-405 IMSWYK
+405 IKSWYK

-419 EYKLKPWLTS
+419 EYKLKSWLTS
-429 TSNFSIAYATWYKNA
+429 ISNFSIAYATWYKNVNTSA
-444 NNADDDAYFGRMLS
+444 DDAYFGRMLS

-463 KDKVNGQIVMGR
+463 KEKVNGQIVMGR
-475 GGNDGNPRFYEGVFL
+475 GGGDGNPRFYENIFL
-490 RDNSTNKINFGQ
+490 RDNNTNKINFGQ

-518 QLMFDE
+518 QVMFDE
-524 GYYEGFNKDHQI
+524 EYYESFNKDHQT
-536 SPGKNANNWSRSRG
+536 SPGKAANNWSRSR
-550 SSASFERT
+550 STSASFGRT

-571 DINAHHFDAMA
+571 DIKSHHFDAMA

-611 TSNKEGKRGVDTDH
+611 TSNKEGKRGIDSYH

-664 GNFPAASLGWIIS
+664 GNFPAASLGWIIT
-677 REDFIPD
+677 REEFIPD
-684 NVKEVLSF
+684 NVKRVLSF

-699 GLNGNVPDKFIGN
+699 GLNGNVPDKFIGD

-727 VGYAIGNFPNKGL
+727 VGYVIGTFPNKGL

-750 GLDLGFIRNRINA
+750 GLDLGFIQNRINA
-763 NFTVYDRLTSDK
+763 NFTLYDRLTSDK

-802 EIETNFRIIEKKD
+802 EIETNFRIIDKND
-815 LRWNL
+815 LHWSL
-820 AINTAYNKNTVVKLP
+820 AVNAAYNKNTVVKLP
-835 DNGYPNNRQDAFE
+835 YNGYPNNRQDAIE
-848 VYDGTTGNKKWVGGY
+848 VYNPTTGEKEWVGGY
-863 QEGQEPGDMYAYDA
+863 QEGQEPGDMYAHEA
-877 LGVYQN
+877 LGIYQN
-883 EEQVRQLANNLVDET
+883 EEQVRRLADNLVDET

-932 VNGDGKIDKYDLVK
+932 VNGDGKIDNYDLVK
-946 AGNMF
+946 AGNIY
-951 PKWTGGLN
+951 PKWTGGIN
-959 TTLSYKNMRLSA
+959 TTLSYKNIRFSA

-980 QRISVGN
+980 QRISIGN

-1001 TVKQVKDTW
+1001 TVKQVNDTW

-1025 DQLGKRNYE
+1025 DQLGKRNYY

-1049 REVALSYNFEKD
+1049 REIALSYNFQKD
-1061 IVSKVGLDNLE
+1061 IVSKMGLDNLE
-1072 VSLIGQNLGYLT
+1072 LSLIGQNLGYLT

-1093 LGQSSSGYPLPRT
+1093 LGQSNSGYPLPRT
-1106 IILGLNI
+1106 IILGLNL

>member
-1 MKQKILFCSFFLMLF
+1 MKQKYLFNVFFLLF
-16 TAIGWAQEKIVKGTV
+16 FTTIGWAQEIIVKGTV
-31 SSDELPLPGAAVVV
+31 SSDEMPLPGAAVVV
-45 KGTTHGTQTDFD
+45 KGTTHGTQTDFE
-57 GNYTLTVKEGD
+57 GNYTLTAKEGD
-68 ILVFSFVGYTTQEK
+68 ILVFSFVGYTTQERR
-82 KVTGGGK
+82 VTGSRPI
-89 NLTLNIKLKE
+89 NVSLKE
-99 ETNTLDEVVVTA
+99 EANVLEEVVLTA

-120 VTSSIATVKAEVLS
+120 VTSSIASVKTEVLS

-145 SGAIAGLRVAQTS
+145 SGAVAGLRVAQTS

-176 GSGSPLIIIDG
+176 GSGSPLVIIDG
-187 QIRGGLSDINPDDIE
+187 QIRGGLNDINPDDIE

-224 VLITTKKGRA
+224 VLVTTKRGRA
-234 GTSSLNVKLKH
+234 GVSSLNVKLKH
-245 GFAYMNNQVDFLSAR
+245 GFAYMNNQVEFLNAR

-267 TAIRNSARVWQNGG
+267 TAVRNSARVWQNASGD
-281 GVWKGFTNEATLNG
+281 WKGFTNEASLSG
-295 AQPYGTGNKH
+295 AQPYGTGNIH

-311 NTVLNANENPNSY
+311 DTVLNPNESANSY

-332 LSPSQKQQL
+332 LSPSQKQKL

-405 IMSWYK
+405 IKSWYK

-419 EYKLKPWLTS
+419 EYKLKSWLTS
-429 TSNFSIAYATWYKNA
+429 ISNFSIAYATWYKNVNTSA
-444 NNADDDAYFGRMLS
+444 DDAYFGRMLS

-463 KDKVNGQIVMGR
+463 KEKVNGQIVMGR
-475 GGNDGNPRFYEGVFL
+475 GGGDGNPRFYENIFL
-490 RDNSTNKINFGQ
+490 RDNNTNKINFGQ

-518 QLMFDE
+518 QVMFDE
-524 GYYEGFNKDHQI
+524 EYYESFNKDHQT
-536 SPGKNANNWSRSRG
+536 SPGKAANNWSRSR
-550 SSASFERT
+550 STSASFGRT

-571 DINAHHFDAMA
+571 DIKSHHFDAMA

-611 TSNKEGKRGVDTDH
+611 TSNKEGKRGIDSYH

-664 GNFPAASLGWIIS
+664 GNFPAASLGWIIT
-677 REDFIPD
+677 REEFIPD
-684 NVKEVLSF
+684 NIKRVLSF

-699 GLNGNVPDKFIGN
+699 GLNGNVPDKFIGD

-727 VGYAIGNFPNKGL
+727 VGYVIGTFPNKGL

-750 GLDLGFIRNRINA
+750 GLDLGFIQNRINA
-763 NFTVYDRLTSDK
+763 NFTLYDRLTSDK

-802 EIETNFRIIEKKD
+802 EIETNFRIIDKND
-815 LRWNL
+815 LHWSL
-820 AINTAYNKNTVVKLP
+820 AVNAAYNKNTVVKLP
-835 DNGYPNNRQDAFE
+835 YNGYPNNRQDAIE
-848 VYDGTTGNKKWVGGY
+848 VYNPTTGEKEWVGGY
-863 QEGQEPGDMYAYDA
+863 QEGQEPGDMYAHEA
-877 LGVYQN
+877 LGIYQN
-883 EEQVRQLANNLVDET
+883 EEQVRRLADNLVDET

-932 VNGDGKIDKYDLVK
+932 VNGDGKIDNYDLVK
-946 AGNMF
+946 AGNIY
-951 PKWTGGLN
+951 PKWTGGIN
-959 TTLSYKNMRLSA
+959 TTLSYKNIRLSA

-980 QRISVGN
+980 QRISIGN

-1001 TVKQVKDTW
+1001 TVKQVNDTW

-1025 DQLGKRNYE
+1025 DQLGKRNYY

-1049 REVALSYNFEKD
+1049 REIALSYNFQKD
-1061 IVSKVGLDNLE
+1061 IVSKMGLDNLE
-1072 VSLIGQNLGYLT
+1072 LSLIGQNLGYLT

-1093 LGQSSSGYPLPRT
+1093 LGQSNSGYPLPRT
-1106 IILGLNI
+1106 IILGLNL

>member
-1 MKQKILFCSFFLMLF
+1 MKQKYLFNVFFLLF
-16 TAIGWAQEKIVKGTV
+16 FTTIGWAQEIIVKGTV
-31 SSDELPLPGAAVVV
+31 SSDEMPLPGAAVVV
-45 KGTTHGTQTDFD
+45 KGTTHGAQTDFE
-57 GNYTLTVKEGD
+57 GNYTLTAKEGD
-68 ILVFSFVGYTTQEK
+68 ILVFSFVGYTTQERR
-82 KVTGGGK
+82 VTGSRPI
-89 NLTLNIKLKE
+89 NVSLKE
-99 ETNTLDEVVVTA
+99 EANVLEEVVLTA

-120 VTSSIATVKAEVLS
+120 VTSSIASVKTEVLS

-145 SGAIAGLRVAQTS
+145 SGAVAGLRVAQTS

-176 GSGSPLIIIDG
+176 GSGSPLVIIDG
-187 QIRGGLSDINPDDIE
+187 QIRGGLNDINPDDIE

-224 VLITTKKGRA
+224 VLVTTKRGRA
-234 GTSSLNVKLKH
+234 GVSSLNVKLKH
-245 GFAYMNNQVDFLSAR
+245 GFAYMNNQVEFLNAR

-267 TAIRNSARVWQNGG
+267 TAVRNSARVWQNASGD
-281 GVWKGFTNEATLNG
+281 WKGFTNEASLSG

-311 NTVLNANENPNSY
+311 DTVLNPNESANSY

-332 LSPSQKQQL
+332 LSPSQKQKL

-405 IMSWYK
+405 IKSWYK

-429 TSNFSIAYATWYKNA
+429 TSNFSIAYATWYKNVNTSA
-444 NNADDDAYFGRMLS
+444 DDAYFGRMLS

-463 KDKVNGQIVMGR
+463 KEKVNGQIVMGR
-475 GGNDGNPRFYEGVFL
+475 GGGDGNPRFYENIFL
-490 RDNSTNKINFGQ
+490 RDNNTNKINFGQ

-518 QLMFDE
+518 QVMFDE
-524 GYYEGFNKDHQI
+524 EYYESFNKDHQT
-536 SPGKNANNWSRSRG
+536 SPGKAANNWSRTRST
-550 SSASFERT
+550 SASFGRT

-571 DINAHHFDAMA
+571 DIKSHHFDAMA

-611 TSNKEGKRGVDTDH
+611 TSNKEGKRGIDSYH

-664 GNFPAASLGWIIS
+664 GNFPAASLGWIIT
-677 REDFIPD
+677 REEFIPD
-684 NVKEVLSF
+684 NIKRVLSF

-699 GLNGNVPDKFIGN
+699 GLNGNVPDKFIGD

-727 VGYAIGNFPNKGL
+727 VGYVIGTFPNKGL

-750 GLDLGFIRNRINA
+750 GLDLGFIQNRINA
-763 NFTVYDRLTSDK
+763 NFTLYDRLTSDK

-802 EIETNFRIIEKKD
+802 EIETNFRIIDKND
-815 LRWNL
+815 LHWSL
-820 AINTAYNKNTVVKLP
+820 AINAAYNKNTVVKLP
-835 DNGYPNNRQDAFE
+835 HNGYPNNRQDAIE
-848 VYDGTTGNKKWVGGY
+848 VYNPTTGEKEWVGGY
-863 QEGQEPGDMYAYDA
+863 QEGQEPGDMYAHEA
-877 LGVYQN
+877 LGIYQN
-883 EEQVRQLANNLVDET
+883 EEQVRRLANNLVDET
-898 GSKKLYGPAA
+898 GPKKLYGPAA

-932 VNGDGKIDKYDLVK
+932 VNGDGKIDNYDLVK
-946 AGNMF
+946 AGNIY
-951 PKWTGGLN
+951 PKWTGGIN
-959 TTLSYKNMRLSA
+959 TTLSYKNIRLSA

-980 QRISVGN
+980 QRISIGN

-1001 TVKQVKDTW
+1001 TVKQVNDTW

-1025 DQLGKRNYE
+1025 DQLGKRNYY

-1049 REVALSYNFEKD
+1049 REIALSYNFQKD
-1061 IVSKVGLDNLE
+1061 IVSKMGLDNLE
-1072 VSLIGQNLGYLT
+1072 LSLIGQNLGYLT

-1093 LGQSSSGYPLPRT
+1093 LGQSNSGYPLPRT
-1106 IILGLNI
+1106 IILGLNL

>member
-1 MKQKILFCSFFLMLF
+1 
-16 TAIGWAQEKIVKGTV
+16 
-31 SSDELPLPGAAVVV
+31 
-45 KGTTHGTQTDFD
+45 
-57 GNYTLTVKEGD
+57 
-68 ILVFSFVGYTTQEK
+68 
-82 KVTGGGK
+82 
-89 NLTLNIKLKE
+89 
-99 ETNTLDEVVVTA
+99 
-111 YGGTQKKAK
+111 
-120 VTSSIATVKAEVLS
+120 
-134 TGSFSNPAQAL
+134 
-145 SGAIAGLRVAQTS
+145 
-158 GSPGAAPTLV
+158 
-168 LRGGTNLD
+168 
-176 GSGSPLIIIDG
+176 
-187 QIRGGLSDINPDDIE
+187 
-202 SMDILKDAGATAIYG
+202 
-217 ARASNGV
+217 
-224 VLITTKKGRA
+224 
-234 GTSSLNVKLKH
+234 
-245 GFAYMNNQVDFLSAR
+245 
-260 DYLYWQR
+260 
-267 TAIRNSARVWQNGG
+267 
-281 GVWKGFTNEATLNG
+281 
-295 AQPYGTGNKH
+295 
-305 FKSMTD
+305 MTD

-699 GLNGNVPDKFIGN
+699 GLNGNVPSKFIGD

-750 GLDLGFIRNRINA
+750 GLDLGFIGNRINA

-775 IQSMTLPHS
+775 IDRKS
-784 SGASAINTNNGS
+784 
-796 FRNRGV
+796 
-802 EIETNFRIIEKKD
+802 
-815 LRWNL
+815 
-820 AINTAYNKNTVVKLP
+820 VV
-835 DNGYPNNRQDAFE
+835 
-848 VYDGTTGNKKWVGGY
+848 
-863 QEGQEPGDMYAYDA
+863 
-877 LGVYQN
+877 
-883 EEQVRQLANNLVDET
+883 
-898 GSKKLYGPAA
+898 
-908 WARLSDAEKEK
+908 
-919 GLPIQ
+919 
-924 PGDVIWRD
+924 
-932 VNGDGKIDKYDLVK
+932 
-946 AGNMF
+946 
-951 PKWTGGLN
+951 
-959 TTLSYKNMRLSA
+959 
-971 RMDYALNFK
+971 
-980 QRISVGN
+980 
-987 SLPWYLGNMQGTFN
+987 
-1001 TVKQVKDTW
+1001 
-1010 TPDNPTAKYPKYYWA
+1010 
-1025 DQLGKRNYE
+1025 
-1034 RSSTMFIYEGSYLAF
+1034 
-1049 REVALSYNFEKD
+1049 
-1061 IVSKVGLDNLE
+1061 
-1072 VSLIGQNLGYLT
+1072 
-1084 KAETYSPEA
+1084 
-1093 LGQSSSGYPLPRT
+1093 
-1106 IILGLNI
+1106 
-1113 TF
+1113 

>member
-1 MKQKILFCSFFLMLF
+1 MKQKYLFNVFFLLF
-16 TAIGWAQEKIVKGTV
+16 FTTIGWAQEIIVKGTV
-31 SSDELPLPGAAVVV
+31 SSDEMPLPGAAVVV
-45 KGTTHGTQTDFD
+45 KGTTHGTQTDFE
-57 GNYTLTVKEGD
+57 GNYTLTAKEGD
-68 ILVFSFVGYTTQEK
+68 ILVFSFVGYTTQERR
-82 KVTGGGK
+82 VTG
-89 NLTLNIKLKE
+89 NRPINVSLKE
-99 ETNTLDEVVVTA
+99 EANVLEEVVLTA

-120 VTSSIATVKAEVLS
+120 VTSSIASVKTEVLS

-145 SGAIAGLRVAQTS
+145 SGAVAGLRVAQTS

-176 GSGSPLIIIDG
+176 GSGSPLVIIDG
-187 QIRGGLSDINPDDIE
+187 QIRGGLNDINPDDIE

-224 VLITTKKGRA
+224 VLVTTKRGRA
-234 GTSSLNVKLKH
+234 GVSSLNVKLKH
-245 GFAYMNNQVDFLSAR
+245 GFAYMNNQVEFLNAR

-267 TAIRNSARVWQNGG
+267 TAVRNSARVWQNASGD
-281 GVWKGFTNEATLNG
+281 WKGFTNEASLSG
-295 AQPYGTGNKH
+295 AQPYGTGNIH

-311 NTVLNANENPNSY
+311 DTVLNPNESANSY

-332 LSPSQKQQL
+332 LSPSQKQKL

-405 IMSWYK
+405 IKSWYK

-429 TSNFSIAYATWYKNA
+429 TSNFSIAYATWYKNVNTSA
-444 NNADDDAYFGRMLS
+444 DDAYFGRMLS

-463 KDKVNGQIVMGR
+463 KEKVNGQIVMGR
-475 GGNDGNPRFYEGVFL
+475 GGGDGNPRFYENIFL
-490 RDNSTNKINFGQ
+490 RDNNTNKINFGQ

-518 QLMFDE
+518 QVMFDE
-524 GYYEGFNKDHQI
+524 EYYESFNKDHQT
-536 SPGKNANNWSRSRG
+536 SPGKAANNWSRTRST
-550 SSASFERT
+550 SASFGRT

-571 DINAHHFDAMA
+571 DIKSHHFDAMA

-611 TSNKEGKRGVDTDH
+611 TSNKEGKRGIDSYH

-664 GNFPAASLGWIIS
+664 GNFPAASLGWIIT
-677 REDFIPD
+677 REEFIPD
-684 NVKEVLSF
+684 NIKRVLSF

-699 GLNGNVPDKFIGN
+699 GLNGNVPDKFIGD

-727 VGYAIGNFPNKGL
+727 VGYVIGTFPNKGL

-750 GLDLGFIRNRINA
+750 GLDLGFIQNRINA
-763 NFTVYDRLTSDK
+763 NFTLYDRLTSDK

-802 EIETNFRIIEKKD
+802 EIETNFRIIDKND
-815 LRWNL
+815 LHWSL
-820 AINTAYNKNTVVKLP
+820 AINAAYNKNTVVKLP
-835 DNGYPNNRQDAFE
+835 HNGYPNNRQDAIE
-848 VYDGTTGNKKWVGGY
+848 VYNPTTGEKEWVGGY
-863 QEGQEPGDMYAYDA
+863 QEGQEPGDMYAHEA
-877 LGVYQN
+877 LGIYQN
-883 EEQVRQLANNLVDET
+883 EEQVRRLANNLVDET
-898 GSKKLYGPAA
+898 GPKKLYGPAA

-932 VNGDGKIDKYDLVK
+932 VNGDGKIDNYDLVK
-946 AGNMF
+946 AGNIY
-951 PKWTGGLN
+951 PKWTGGIN
-959 TTLSYKNMRLSA
+959 TTLSYKNIRLSA

-980 QRISVGN
+980 QRISIGN

-1001 TVKQVKDTW
+1001 TVKQVNDTW

-1025 DQLGKRNYE
+1025 DQLGKRNYY

-1049 REVALSYNFEKD
+1049 REIALSYNFQKD
-1061 IVSKVGLDNLE
+1061 IVSKMGLDNLE
-1072 VSLIGQNLGYLT
+1072 LSLIGQNLGYLT

-1093 LGQSSSGYPLPRT
+1093 LGQSNSGYPLPRT
-1106 IILGLNI
+1106 IILGLNL

>member
-1 MKQKILFCSFFLMLF
+1 MKQKYLFNVFFLLF
-16 TAIGWAQEKIVKGTV
+16 FTTIGWAQEIIVKGTV
-31 SSDELPLPGAAVVV
+31 SSDEMPLPGAAVVV
-45 KGTTHGTQTDFD
+45 KGTTHGTQTDFE
-57 GNYTLTVKEGD
+57 GNYTLTAKEGD

-82 KVTGGGK
+82 RVTGSRPI
-89 NLTLNIKLKE
+89 NVSLKE
-99 ETNTLDEVVVTA
+99 EANVLEEVVLTA

-120 VTSSIATVKAEVLS
+120 VTSSIASVKTEVLS

-145 SGAIAGLRVAQTS
+145 SGAVAGLRVAQTS

-176 GSGSPLIIIDG
+176 GSGSPLVIIDG
-187 QIRGGLSDINPDDIE
+187 QIRGGLNDINPDDIE

-224 VLITTKKGRA
+224 VLVTTKKGRL
-234 GTSSLNVKLKH
+234 GVSSLNVKLKH
-245 GFAYMNNQVDFLSAR
+245 GFAYMNNQVEFLNAR

-267 TAIRNSARVWQNGG
+267 TAVRNSARVWQNASGD
-281 GVWKGFTNEATLNG
+281 WKGFTNEASLSG
-295 AQPYGTGNKH
+295 AQPYGTGNIH

-311 NTVLNANENPNSY
+311 DTVLNPNESANSY

-332 LSPSQKQQL
+332 LSPSQKQKL

-405 IMSWYK
+405 IKSWYK

-429 TSNFSIAYATWYKNA
+429 TSNFSIAYATWYKNVNTSA
-444 NNADDDAYFGRMLS
+444 DDAYFGRMLS

-463 KDKVNGQIVMGR
+463 KEKVNGQIVMGR
-475 GGNDGNPRFYEGVFL
+475 GGADGNPRFYENIFL
-490 RDNSTNKINFGQ
+490 RDNNTNKINFGQ

-518 QLMFDE
+518 QVMFDE
-524 GYYEGFNKDHQI
+524 EYYESFNKDHQT
-536 SPGKNANNWSRSRG
+536 SPGKAANNWSRTRST
-550 SSASFERT
+550 SASFGRT

-571 DINAHHFDAMA
+571 DIKSHHFDAMA

-601 PTDEFQDLGL
+601 PTDEFEDLGL
-611 TSNKEGKRGVDTDH
+611 TSNKEGKRGIDSYH

-664 GNFPAASLGWIIS
+664 GNFPAASLGWIIT
-677 REDFIPD
+677 REEFIPD
-684 NVKEVLSF
+684 NIKRVLSF

-699 GLNGNVPDKFIGN
+699 GLNGNVPDKFIGD

-727 VGYAIGNFPNKGL
+727 VGYVIGTFPNKGL

-750 GLDLGFIRNRINA
+750 GLDLGFIQNRINA
-763 NFTVYDRLTSDK
+763 NFTLYDRLTSDK

-802 EIETNFRIIEKKD
+802 EIETNFRIIDKND
-815 LRWNL
+815 LHWSL
-820 AINTAYNKNTVVKLP
+820 AINAAYNKNTVVKLP
-835 DNGYPNNRQDAFE
+835 HNGYPNNRQDAIE
-848 VYDGTTGNKKWVGGY
+848 VYNPTTGEKEWVGGY
-863 QEGQEPGDMYAYDA
+863 QEGQEPGDMYAHEA
-877 LGVYQN
+877 LGIYQN
-883 EEQVRQLANNLVDET
+883 EEQVKRLADNLVDET

-932 VNGDGKIDKYDLVK
+932 VNGDGKIDNYDLVK
-946 AGNMF
+946 AGNIY
-951 PKWTGGLN
+951 PKWTGGIN
-959 TTLSYKNMRLSA
+959 TTLSYKNIRLSA

-980 QRISVGN
+980 QRISIGN

-1001 TVKQVKDTW
+1001 TVKQVNDTW

-1025 DQLGKRNYE
+1025 DQLGKRNYY

-1049 REVALSYNFEKD
+1049 REIALSYNFQKD
-1061 IVSKVGLDNLE
+1061 IVSKMGLDNLE
-1072 VSLIGQNLGYLT
+1072 LSLIGQNLGYLT

-1093 LGQSSSGYPLPRT
+1093 LGQSNSGYPLPRT
-1106 IILGLNI
+1106 IILGLNL

>member
-1 MKQKILFCSFFLMLF
+1 MKQKYLFNVFFLLF
-16 TAIGWAQEKIVKGTV
+16 FTTIGWAQEIIVKGTV
-31 SSDELPLPGAAVVV
+31 SSDEMPLPGAAVVV
-45 KGTTHGTQTDFD
+45 KGTTHGTQTDFE
-57 GNYTLTVKEGD
+57 GNYTLTAKEGD
-68 ILVFSFVGYTTQEK
+68 ILVFSFVGYTTQERR
-82 KVTGGGK
+82 VTGSRPI
-89 NLTLNIKLKE
+89 NVSLKE
-99 ETNTLDEVVVTA
+99 EANVLEEVVLTA

-120 VTSSIATVKAEVLS
+120 VTSSIASVKTEVLS

-145 SGAIAGLRVAQTS
+145 SGAVAGLRVAQTS

-176 GSGSPLIIIDG
+176 GSGSPLVIIDG
-187 QIRGGLSDINPDDIE
+187 QIRGGLNDINPDDIE

-224 VLITTKKGRA
+224 VLVTTKRGRA
-234 GTSSLNVKLKH
+234 GVSSLNVKLKH
-245 GFAYMNNQVDFLSAR
+245 GFAYMNNQVEFLNAR

-267 TAIRNSARVWQNGG
+267 TAVRNSARVWQNASGD
-281 GVWKGFTNEATLNG
+281 WKGFTNEASLSG

-311 NTVLNANENPNSY
+311 DTVLNPNESANSY

-332 LSPSQKQQL
+332 LSPSQKQKL

-405 IMSWYK
+405 IKSWYK

-429 TSNFSIAYATWYKNA
+429 TSNFSIAYATWYKNVNTSA
-444 NNADDDAYFGRMLS
+444 DDAYFGRMLS

-463 KDKVNGQIVMGR
+463 KEKVNGQIVMGR
-475 GGNDGNPRFYEGVFL
+475 GGADGNPRFYENIFL
-490 RDNSTNKINFGQ
+490 RDNNTNKINFGQ

-518 QLMFDE
+518 QVMFDE
-524 GYYEGFNKDHQI
+524 EYYESFNKDHQT
-536 SPGKNANNWSRSRG
+536 SPGKAANNWSRTRST
-550 SSASFERT
+550 SASFGRT

-571 DINAHHFDAMA
+571 DIKSHHFDAMA

-601 PTDEFQDLGL
+601 PTDEFEDLGL
-611 TSNKEGKRGVDTDH
+611 TSNKEGKRGIDSYH

-664 GNFPAASLGWIIS
+664 GNFPAASLGWIIT
-677 REDFIPD
+677 REEFIPD
-684 NVKEVLSF
+684 NIKRVLSF

-699 GLNGNVPDKFIGN
+699 GLNGNVPDKFIGD

-727 VGYAIGNFPNKGL
+727 VGYVIGTFPNKGL

-750 GLDLGFIRNRINA
+750 GLDLGFIQNRINA
-763 NFTVYDRLTSDK
+763 NFTLYDRLTSDK

-802 EIETNFRIIEKKD
+802 EIETNFRIIDKND
-815 LRWNL
+815 LHWSL
-820 AINTAYNKNTVVKLP
+820 AINAAYNKNTVVKLP
-835 DNGYPNNRQDAFE
+835 HNGYPNNRQDAIE
-848 VYDGTTGNKKWVGGY
+848 VYNPTTGEKEWVGGY
-863 QEGQEPGDMYAYDA
+863 QEGQEPGDMYAHEA
-877 LGVYQN
+877 LGIYQN
-883 EEQVRQLANNLVDET
+883 EEQVKRLADNLVDET

-932 VNGDGKIDKYDLVK
+932 VNGDGKIDNYDLVK
-946 AGNMF
+946 AGNIY
-951 PKWTGGLN
+951 PKWTGGIN
-959 TTLSYKNMRLSA
+959 TTLSYKNIRLSA

-980 QRISVGN
+980 QRISIGN

-1001 TVKQVKDTW
+1001 TVKQVNDTW

-1025 DQLGKRNYE
+1025 DQLGKRNYY

-1049 REVALSYNFEKD
+1049 REIALSYNFQKD
-1061 IVSKVGLDNLE
+1061 IVSKMGLDNLE
-1072 VSLIGQNLGYLT
+1072 LSLIGQNLGYLT

-1093 LGQSSSGYPLPRT
+1093 LGQSNSGYPLPRT
-1106 IILGLNI
+1106 IILGLNL

>member
-1 MKQKILFCSFFLMLF
+1 MKQKYLFNVFFLLF
-16 TAIGWAQEKIVKGTV
+16 FTTIGWAQEIMVKGTV
-31 SSDELPLPGAAVVV
+31 SSDEMPLPGAAVVV
-45 KGTTHGTQTDFD
+45 KGTTHGTQTDFE
-57 GNYTLTVKEGD
+57 GNYTLTAKEGD
-68 ILVFSFVGYTTQEK
+68 ILVFSFVGYTTQERR
-82 KVTGGGK
+82 VTGSRPI
-89 NLTLNIKLKE
+89 NVSLKE
-99 ETNTLDEVVVTA
+99 EANVLEEVVLTA

-120 VTSSIATVKAEVLS
+120 VTSSIASVKTEVLS

-145 SGAIAGLRVAQTS
+145 SGAVAGLRVAQTS

-168 LRGGTNLD
+168 LRGGTTLD
-176 GSGSPLIIIDG
+176 GSGSPLVIIDG
-187 QIRGGLSDINPDDIE
+187 QIRGGLNDINPDDIE

-224 VLITTKKGRA
+224 VLVTTKRGRA
-234 GTSSLNVKLKH
+234 GVSSLNVKLKH
-245 GFAYMNNQVDFLSAR
+245 GFAYMNNQVEFLNAR

-267 TAIRNSARVWQNGG
+267 TAVRNSARVWQNASGD
-281 GVWKGFTNEATLNG
+281 WKGFTNEASLSG

-311 NTVLNANENPNSY
+311 DTVLNPNESANSY

-332 LSPSQKQQL
+332 LSPSQKQKL

-405 IMSWYK
+405 IKSWYK

-429 TSNFSIAYATWYKNA
+429 TSNFSIAYATWYKNVNTSA
-444 NNADDDAYFGRMLS
+444 DDAYFGRMLS

-463 KDKVNGQIVMGR
+463 KEKVNGQIVMGR
-475 GGNDGNPRFYEGVFL
+475 GGADGNPRFYENIFL
-490 RDNSTNKINFGQ
+490 RDNNTNKINFGQ

-518 QLMFDE
+518 QVMFDE
-524 GYYEGFNKDHQI
+524 EYYESFNKDHQT
-536 SPGKNANNWSRSRG
+536 SPGKAANNWSRTRST
-550 SSASFERT
+550 SASFKRT

-571 DINAHHFDAMA
+571 DIKSHHFDAMA

-611 TSNKEGKRGVDTDH
+611 TSNKEGKRGIDSYH

-664 GNFPAASLGWIIS
+664 GNFPAASLGWIIT
-677 REDFIPD
+677 REEFIPD
-684 NVKEVLSF
+684 NIKRVLSF

-699 GLNGNVPDKFIGN
+699 GLNGNVPDKFIGD

-727 VGYAIGNFPNKGL
+727 VGYVIGTFPNKGL

-750 GLDLGFIRNRINA
+750 GLDLGFIQNRINA
-763 NFTVYDRLTSDK
+763 NFTLYDRLTSDK

-802 EIETNFRIIEKKD
+802 EIETNFRIIDKND
-815 LRWNL
+815 LHWSL
-820 AINTAYNKNTVVKLP
+820 AINAAYNKNTVVKLP
-835 DNGYPNNRQDAFE
+835 HNGYPNNRQDAIE
-848 VYDGTTGNKKWVGGY
+848 VYNPTTGEKEWVGGY
-863 QEGQEPGDMYAYDA
+863 QEGQEPGDMYAHEA
-877 LGVYQN
+877 LGIYQN
-883 EEQVRQLANNLVDET
+883 EEQVRRLANNLVDET
-898 GSKKLYGPAA
+898 GPKKLYGPAA

-932 VNGDGKIDKYDLVK
+932 VNGDGKIDNYDLVK
-946 AGNMF
+946 AGNIY
-951 PKWTGGLN
+951 PKWTGGIN
-959 TTLSYKNMRLSA
+959 TTLSYKNIRLSA

-980 QRISVGN
+980 QRISIGN

-1001 TVKQVKDTW
+1001 TVKQVNDTW

-1025 DQLGKRNYE
+1025 DQLGKRNYY

-1049 REVALSYNFEKD
+1049 REIALSYNFQKD
-1061 IVSKVGLDNLE
+1061 IVSKMGLDNLE
-1072 VSLIGQNLGYLT
+1072 LSLIGQNLGYLT

-1093 LGQSSSGYPLPRT
+1093 LGQSNSGYPLPRT
-1106 IILGLNI
+1106 IILGLNL

>member
-1 MKQKILFCSFFLMLF
+1 MKQKYLFNVFFLLF
-16 TAIGWAQEKIVKGTV
+16 FTTIGWAQEIMVKGTV
-31 SSDELPLPGAAVVV
+31 SSDEMPLPGAAVVV
-45 KGTTHGTQTDFD
+45 KGTTHGAQTDFE
-57 GNYTLTVKEGD
+57 GNYTLTAKEGD
-68 ILVFSFVGYTTQEK
+68 ILVFSFVGYTTQERR
-82 KVTGGGK
+82 VTGSRPI
-89 NLTLNIKLKE
+89 NVSLKE
-99 ETNTLDEVVVTA
+99 EANVLEEVVLTA

-120 VTSSIATVKAEVLS
+120 VTSSIASVKTEVLS

-145 SGAIAGLRVAQTS
+145 SGAVAGLRVAQTS

-168 LRGGTNLD
+168 LRGGTTLD
-176 GSGSPLIIIDG
+176 GSGSPLVIIDG
-187 QIRGGLSDINPDDIE
+187 QIRGGLNDINPDDIE

-224 VLITTKKGRA
+224 VLVTTKRGRA
-234 GTSSLNVKLKH
+234 GVSSLNVKLKH
-245 GFAYMNNQVDFLSAR
+245 GFAYMNNQVEFLNAR

-267 TAIRNSARVWQNGG
+267 TAVRNSARVWQNASGD
-281 GVWKGFTNEATLNG
+281 WKGFTNEASLSG

-311 NTVLNANENPNSY
+311 DTVLNPNESANSY

-332 LSPSQKQQL
+332 LSPSQKQKL

-405 IMSWYK
+405 IKSWYK

-429 TSNFSIAYATWYKNA
+429 TSNFSIAYATWYKNVNTSA
-444 NNADDDAYFGRMLS
+444 DDAYFGRMLS

-463 KDKVNGQIVMGR
+463 KEKVNGQIVMGR
-475 GGNDGNPRFYEGVFL
+475 GGADGNPRFYENIFL
-490 RDNSTNKINFGQ
+490 RDNNTNKINFGQ

-518 QLMFDE
+518 QVMFDE
-524 GYYEGFNKDHQI
+524 EYYESFNKDHQT
-536 SPGKNANNWSRSRG
+536 SPGKAANNWSRTRST
-550 SSASFERT
+550 SASFKRT

-571 DINAHHFDAMA
+571 DIKSHHFDAMA

-611 TSNKEGKRGVDTDH
+611 TSNKEGKRGIDSYH

-664 GNFPAASLGWIIS
+664 GNFPAASLGWIIT
-677 REDFIPD
+677 REEFIPD
-684 NVKEVLSF
+684 NIKRVLSF

-699 GLNGNVPDKFIGN
+699 GLNGNVPDKFIGD

-727 VGYAIGNFPNKGL
+727 VGYVIGTFPNKGL

-750 GLDLGFIRNRINA
+750 GLDLGFIQNRINA
-763 NFTVYDRLTSDK
+763 NFTLYDRLTSDK

-802 EIETNFRIIEKKD
+802 EIETNFRIIDKND
-815 LRWNL
+815 LHWSL
-820 AINTAYNKNTVVKLP
+820 AINAAYNKNTVVKLP
-835 DNGYPNNRQDAFE
+835 HNGYPNNRQDAIE
-848 VYDGTTGNKKWVGGY
+848 VYNPTTGEKEWVGGY
-863 QEGQEPGDMYAYDA
+863 QEGQEPGDMYAHEA
-877 LGVYQN
+877 LGIYQN
-883 EEQVRQLANNLVDET
+883 EEQVRRLADNLVDET

-932 VNGDGKIDKYDLVK
+932 VNGDGKIDNYDLVK
-946 AGNMF
+946 AGNIY
-951 PKWTGGLN
+951 PKWTGGIN
-959 TTLSYKNMRLSA
+959 TTLSYKNIRLSA

-980 QRISVGN
+980 QRISIGN

-1001 TVKQVKDTW
+1001 TVKQVNDTW

-1025 DQLGKRNYE
+1025 DQLGKRNYY

-1049 REVALSYNFEKD
+1049 REIALSYNFQKD
-1061 IVSKVGLDNLE
+1061 IVSKMGLDNLE
-1072 VSLIGQNLGYLT
+1072 LSLIGQNLGYLT

-1093 LGQSSSGYPLPRT
+1093 LGQSNSGYPLPRT
-1106 IILGLNI
+1106 IILGLNL

>member
-1 MKQKILFCSFFLMLF
+1 MKQKYLFNVFFLLF
-16 TAIGWAQEKIVKGTV
+16 FTTIGWAQEIIVKGTV
-31 SSDELPLPGAAVVV
+31 SSDEMPLPGAAVVV
-45 KGTTHGTQTDFD
+45 KGTTHGAQTDFE
-57 GNYTLTVKEGD
+57 GNYTLTAKEGD
-68 ILVFSFVGYTTQEK
+68 ILVFSFVGYTTQER
-82 KVTGGGK
+82 KVTGSRPI
-89 NLTLNIKLKE
+89 NVSLKE
-99 ETNTLDEVVVTA
+99 EANVLEEVVLTA

-120 VTSSIATVKAEVLS
+120 VTSSIASVKTEVLS

-145 SGAIAGLRVAQTS
+145 SGAVAGLRVAQTS

-176 GSGSPLIIIDG
+176 GSGSPLVIIDG
-187 QIRGGLSDINPDDIE
+187 QIRGGLNDINPDDIE

-224 VLITTKKGRA
+224 VLVTTKRGRA
-234 GTSSLNVKLKH
+234 GVSSLNVKLKH
-245 GFAYMNNQVDFLSAR
+245 GFAYMNNQVEFLNAR

-267 TAIRNSARVWQNGG
+267 TAVRNSARVWQNASGD
-281 GVWKGFTNEATLNG
+281 WKGFTNEASLSG

-311 NTVLNANENPNSY
+311 DTVLNPNESANSY

-332 LSPSQKQQL
+332 LSPSQKQKL

-405 IMSWYK
+405 IKSWYK

-429 TSNFSIAYATWYKNA
+429 TSNFSIAYATWYKNVNTSA
-444 NNADDDAYFGRMLS
+444 DDAYFGRMLS

-463 KDKVNGQIVMGR
+463 KEKVNGQIVMGR
-475 GGNDGNPRFYEGVFL
+475 GGGDGNPRFYENIFL
-490 RDNSTNKINFGQ
+490 RDNNTNKINFGQ

-518 QLMFDE
+518 QVMFDE
-524 GYYEGFNKDHQI
+524 EYYESFNKDHQT
-536 SPGKNANNWSRSRG
+536 SPGKAANNWSRTRST
-550 SSASFERT
+550 SASFGRT

-571 DINAHHFDAMA
+571 DIKSHHFDAMV

-611 TSNKEGKRGVDTDH
+611 TSNKEGKRGIDSYH

-664 GNFPAASLGWIIS
+664 GNFPAASLGWIIT
-677 REDFIPD
+677 REEFIPD
-684 NVKEVLSF
+684 NIKRVLSF

-699 GLNGNVPDKFIGN
+699 GLNGNVPDKFIGD

-727 VGYAIGNFPNKGL
+727 VGYVIGTFPNKGL

-750 GLDLGFIRNRINA
+750 GLDLGFIQNRINA
-763 NFTVYDRLTSDK
+763 NFTLYDRLTSDK

-802 EIETNFRIIEKKD
+802 EIETNFRIIDKND
-815 LRWNL
+815 LHWSL
-820 AINTAYNKNTVVKLP
+820 AINAAYNKNTVVKLP
-835 DNGYPNNRQDAFE
+835 HNGYPNNRQDAIE
-848 VYDGTTGNKKWVGGY
+848 VYNPTTGEKEWVGGY
-863 QEGQEPGDMYAYDA
+863 QEGQEPGDMYAHEA
-877 LGVYQN
+877 LGIYQN
-883 EEQVRQLANNLVDET
+883 EEQVRRLADNLVDET

-932 VNGDGKIDKYDLVK
+932 VNGDGKIDNYDLVK
-946 AGNMF
+946 AGNIY
-951 PKWTGGLN
+951 PKWTGGIN
-959 TTLSYKNMRLSA
+959 TTLSYKNIRLSA

-980 QRISVGN
+980 QRISIGN

-1001 TVKQVKDTW
+1001 TVKQVNDTW

-1025 DQLGKRNYE
+1025 DQLGKRNYY

-1049 REVALSYNFEKD
+1049 REIALSYNFQKD
-1061 IVSKVGLDNLE
+1061 IVSKMGLDNLE
-1072 VSLIGQNLGYLT
+1072 LSLIGQNLGYLT

-1093 LGQSSSGYPLPRT
+1093 LGQSNSGYPLPRT
-1106 IILGLNI
+1106 IILGLNL

>member
-1 MKQKILFCSFFLMLF
+1 MKQKYLFNVFFLLF
-16 TAIGWAQEKIVKGTV
+16 FTTIGWAQEIIVKGTV
-31 SSDELPLPGAAVVV
+31 SSDEMPLPGAAVVV
-45 KGTTHGTQTDFD
+45 KGTTHGAQTDFE
-57 GNYTLTVKEGD
+57 GNYTLTAKEGD
-68 ILVFSFVGYTTQEK
+68 ILVFSFVGYTTQERR
-82 KVTGGGK
+82 VTGSRPI
-89 NLTLNIKLKE
+89 NVSLKE
-99 ETNTLDEVVVTA
+99 EANVLEEVVLTA

-120 VTSSIATVKAEVLS
+120 VTSSIASVKTEVLS

-145 SGAIAGLRVAQTS
+145 SGAVAGLRVAQTS

-176 GSGSPLIIIDG
+176 GSGSPLVIIDG
-187 QIRGGLSDINPDDIE
+187 QIRGGLNDINPDDIE

-224 VLITTKKGRA
+224 VLVTTKRGRA
-234 GTSSLNVKLKH
+234 GVSSLNVKLKH
-245 GFAYMNNQVDFLSAR
+245 GFAYMNNQVEFLNAR

-267 TAIRNSARVWQNGG
+267 TAVRNSARVWQNASGD
-281 GVWKGFTNEATLNG
+281 WKGFTNEASLSG
-295 AQPYGTGNKH
+295 AQPYGTGNIH

-311 NTVLNANENPNSY
+311 DTVLNPNESANSY

-332 LSPSQKQQL
+332 LSPSQKQKL

-405 IMSWYK
+405 IKSWYK

-429 TSNFSIAYATWYKNA
+429 TSNFSIAYATWYKNVNTSA
-444 NNADDDAYFGRMLS
+444 DDAYFGRMLS

-463 KDKVNGQIVMGR
+463 KEKVNGQIVMGR
-475 GGNDGNPRFYEGVFL
+475 GGGDGNPRFYENIFL
-490 RDNSTNKINFGQ
+490 RDNNTNKINFGQ

-518 QLMFDE
+518 QVMFDE
-524 GYYEGFNKDHQI
+524 EYYESFNKDHQT
-536 SPGKNANNWSRSRG
+536 SPGKAANNWSRTRST
-550 SSASFERT
+550 SASFKRT

-571 DINAHHFDAMA
+571 DIKSHHFDAMA

-611 TSNKEGKRGVDTDH
+611 TSNKEGKRGIDSYH

-664 GNFPAASLGWIIS
+664 GNFPAASLGWIIT
-677 REDFIPD
+677 REEFIPD
-684 NVKEVLSF
+684 NIKRVLSF

-699 GLNGNVPDKFIGN
+699 GLNGNVPDKFIGD

-727 VGYAIGNFPNKGL
+727 VGYVIGTFPNKGL

-750 GLDLGFIRNRINA
+750 GLDLGFIQNRINA
-763 NFTVYDRLTSDK
+763 NFTLYDRLTSDK

-802 EIETNFRIIEKKD
+802 EIETNFRIIDKND
-815 LRWNL
+815 LHWSL
-820 AINTAYNKNTVVKLP
+820 AINAAYNKNTVVKLP
-835 DNGYPNNRQDAFE
+835 HNGYPNNRQDAIE
-848 VYDGTTGNKKWVGGY
+848 VYNPTTGEKEWVGGY
-863 QEGQEPGDMYAYDA
+863 QEGQEPGDMYAHEA
-877 LGVYQN
+877 LGIYQN
-883 EEQVRQLANNLVDET
+883 EEQVRRLANNLVDET
-898 GSKKLYGPAA
+898 GPKKLYGPAA

-932 VNGDGKIDKYDLVK
+932 VNGDGKIDNYDLVK
-946 AGNMF
+946 AGNIY
-951 PKWTGGLN
+951 PKWTGGIN
-959 TTLSYKNMRLSA
+959 TTLSYKNIRLSA

-1001 TVKQVKDTW
+1001 TVKQVNDTW

-1025 DQLGKRNYE
+1025 DQLGKRNYY

-1049 REVALSYNFEKD
+1049 REIALSYNFQKD
-1061 IVSKVGLDNLE
+1061 IVSKMGLDNLE
-1072 VSLIGQNLGYLT
+1072 LSLIGQNLGYLT

-1093 LGQSSSGYPLPRT
+1093 LGQSNSGYPLPRT
-1106 IILGLNI
+1106 IILGLNL

>member
-1 MKQKILFCSFFLMLF
+1 MKQKYLFNVFFLLF
-16 TAIGWAQEKIVKGTV
+16 FTTIGWAQEIIVKGTV
-31 SSDELPLPGAAVVV
+31 SSDEMPLPGAAVVV
-45 KGTTHGTQTDFD
+45 KGTTHGTQTDFE
-57 GNYTLTVKEGD
+57 GNYTLTAKEGD
-68 ILVFSFVGYTTQEK
+68 ILVFSFVGYTTQERR
-82 KVTGGGK
+82 VTGSRPI
-89 NLTLNIKLKE
+89 NVSLKE
-99 ETNTLDEVVVTA
+99 EANVLEEVVLTA

-120 VTSSIATVKAEVLS
+120 VTSSIASVKTEVLS

-145 SGAIAGLRVAQTS
+145 SGAVAGLRVAQTS

-176 GSGSPLIIIDG
+176 GSGSPLVIIDG
-187 QIRGGLSDINPDDIE
+187 QIRGGLNDINPDDIE

-224 VLITTKKGRA
+224 VLVTTKRGRA
-234 GTSSLNVKLKH
+234 GVSSLNVKLKH
-245 GFAYMNNQVDFLSAR
+245 GFAYMNNQVEFLNAR

-267 TAIRNSARVWQNGG
+267 TAVRNSARVWQNASGD
-281 GVWKGFTNEATLNG
+281 WKGFTNEASLSG

-311 NTVLNANENPNSY
+311 DTVLNPNESANSY

-332 LSPSQKQQL
+332 LSPSQKQKL

-405 IMSWYK
+405 IKSWYK

-429 TSNFSIAYATWYKNA
+429 TSNFSIAYATWYKNVNTSA
-444 NNADDDAYFGRMLS
+444 DDAYFGRMLS

-463 KDKVNGQIVMGR
+463 KEKVNGQIVMGR
-475 GGNDGNPRFYEGVFL
+475 GGADGNPRFYENIFL
-490 RDNSTNKINFGQ
+490 RDNNTNKINFGQ

-518 QLMFDE
+518 QVMFDE
-524 GYYEGFNKDHQI
+524 EYYESFNKDHQT
-536 SPGKNANNWSRSRG
+536 SPGKAANNWSRTRST
-550 SSASFERT
+550 SASFGRT

-571 DINAHHFDAMA
+571 DIKSHHFDAMA

-611 TSNKEGKRGVDTDH
+611 TSNKEGKRGIDSYH

-664 GNFPAASLGWIIS
+664 GNFPAASLGWIIT
-677 REDFIPD
+677 REEFIPD
-684 NVKEVLSF
+684 NIKRVLSF

-699 GLNGNVPDKFIGN
+699 GLNGNVPDKFIGD

-727 VGYAIGNFPNKGL
+727 VGYAIGTFPNKGL

-750 GLDLGFIRNRINA
+750 GLDLGFIQNRINA
-763 NFTVYDRLTSDK
+763 NFTLYDRLTSDK

-802 EIETNFRIIEKKD
+802 EMETNFRIIDKND
-815 LRWNL
+815 LHWSL
-820 AINTAYNKNTVVKLP
+820 AINAAYNKNTVVKLP
-835 DNGYPNNRQDAFE
+835 HNGYPNNRQDAIE
-848 VYDGTTGNKKWVGGY
+848 VYNPTTGEKEWVGGY
-863 QEGQEPGDMYAYDA
+863 QEGQEPGDMYAHEA
-877 LGVYQN
+877 LGIYQN
-883 EEQVRQLANNLVDET
+883 EEQVRRLADNLLDET

-932 VNGDGKIDKYDLVK
+932 VNGDGKIDNYDLVK
-946 AGNMF
+946 AGNIY
-951 PKWTGGLN
+951 PKWTGGIN
-959 TTLSYKNMRLSA
+959 TTLSYKNIRLSA

-980 QRISVGN
+980 QRISIGN

-1001 TVKQVKDTW
+1001 TVKQVNDTW

-1025 DQLGKRNYE
+1025 DQLGKRNYY

-1049 REVALSYNFEKD
+1049 REIALSYNFQKD
-1061 IVSKVGLDNLE
+1061 IVSKMGLDNLE
-1072 VSLIGQNLGYLT
+1072 LSLIGQNLGYLT

-1093 LGQSSSGYPLPRT
+1093 LGQSNSGYPLPRT
-1106 IILGLNI
+1106 IILGLNL

>member
-1 MKQKILFCSFFLMLF
+1 MKQKYLFNVFFLLF
-16 TAIGWAQEKIVKGTV
+16 FTTIGWAQEIIVKGTV
-31 SSDELPLPGAAVVV
+31 SSDEMPLPGAAVVV
-45 KGTTHGTQTDFD
+45 KGTTHGAQTDFE
-57 GNYTLTVKEGD
+57 GNYTLTAKEGD

-82 KVTGGGK
+82 RVTGSRPI
-89 NLTLNIKLKE
+89 NVSLKE
-99 ETNTLDEVVVTA
+99 EANVLEEVVLTA

-120 VTSSIATVKAEVLS
+120 VTSSIASVKTEVLS

-145 SGAIAGLRVAQTS
+145 SGAVAGLRVAQTS

-176 GSGSPLIIIDG
+176 GSGSPLVIIDG
-187 QIRGGLSDINPDDIE
+187 QIRGGLNDINPDDIE

-224 VLITTKKGRA
+224 VLVTTKRGRA
-234 GTSSLNVKLKH
+234 GVSSLNVKLKH
-245 GFAYMNNQVDFLSAR
+245 GFAYMNNQVEFLNAR

-267 TAIRNSARVWQNGG
+267 TAVRNSARVWQNASGD
-281 GVWKGFTNEATLNG
+281 WKGFTNEASLSG

-311 NTVLNANENPNSY
+311 DTVLNPNESANSY

-332 LSPSQKQQL
+332 LSPSQKQKL

-405 IMSWYK
+405 IKSWYK

-429 TSNFSIAYATWYKNA
+429 TSNFSIAYATWYKNVNTSA
-444 NNADDDAYFGRMLS
+444 DDAYFGRMLS

-463 KDKVNGQIVMGR
+463 KEKVNGQIVMGR
-475 GGNDGNPRFYEGVFL
+475 GGGDGNPRFYENIFL
-490 RDNSTNKINFGQ
+490 RDNNTNKINFGQ

-518 QLMFDE
+518 QVMFDE
-524 GYYEGFNKDHQI
+524 EYYESFNKDDQT
-536 SPGKNANNWSRSRG
+536 SPGKAANNWSRTRST
-550 SSASFERT
+550 SASFGRT

-571 DINAHHFDAMA
+571 DIKSHHFDAMA

-611 TSNKEGKRGVDTDH
+611 TSNKEGKRGIDSYH

-664 GNFPAASLGWIIS
+664 GNFPAASLGWIIT
-677 REDFIPD
+677 REEFIPD
-684 NVKEVLSF
+684 NIKRVLSF

-699 GLNGNVPDKFIGN
+699 GLNGNVPDKFIGD

-727 VGYAIGNFPNKGL
+727 VGYVIGTFPNKGL

-750 GLDLGFIRNRINA
+750 GLDLGFIQNRINA
-763 NFTVYDRLTSDK
+763 NFTLYDRLTSDK

-802 EIETNFRIIEKKD
+802 EIETNFRIIDKND
-815 LRWNL
+815 LHWSL
-820 AINTAYNKNTVVKLP
+820 AVNAAYNKNTVVKLP
-835 DNGYPNNRQDAFE
+835 YNGYPNNRQDAIE
-848 VYDGTTGNKKWVGGY
+848 VYNPTTGEKEWVGGY
-863 QEGQEPGDMYAYDA
+863 QEGQEPGDMYAHEA
-877 LGVYQN
+877 LGIYQN
-883 EEQVRQLANNLVDET
+883 EEQVRRLADNLVDET

-932 VNGDGKIDKYDLVK
+932 VNGDGKIDNYDLVK
-946 AGNMF
+946 AGNIY
-951 PKWTGGLN
+951 PKWTGGIN
-959 TTLSYKNMRLSA
+959 TTLSYKNIRFSA

-980 QRISVGN
+980 QRISIGN

-1001 TVKQVKDTW
+1001 TVKQVNDTW

-1025 DQLGKRNYE
+1025 DQLGKRNYY

-1049 REVALSYNFEKD
+1049 REIALSYNFQKD
-1061 IVSKVGLDNLE
+1061 IVSKMGLDNLE
-1072 VSLIGQNLGYLT
+1072 LSLIGQNLGYLT

-1093 LGQSSSGYPLPRT
+1093 LGQSNSGYPLPRT
-1106 IILGLNI
+1106 IILGLNL

>member
-1 MKQKILFCSFFLMLF
+1 MKQKYLFNVFFLLF
-16 TAIGWAQEKIVKGTV
+16 FTTIGWAQEIMVKGTV
-31 SSDELPLPGAAVVV
+31 SSDEMPLPGAAVVV
-45 KGTTHGTQTDFD
+45 KGTTHGTQTDFE
-57 GNYTLTVKEGD
+57 GNYTLTAKEGD
-68 ILVFSFVGYTTQEK
+68 ILVFSFVGYTTQERR
-82 KVTGGGK
+82 VTG
-89 NLTLNIKLKE
+89 NRPINVSLKE
-99 ETNTLDEVVVTA
+99 EANVLEEVVLTA

-120 VTSSIATVKAEVLS
+120 VTSSIASVKTEVLS

-145 SGAIAGLRVAQTS
+145 SGAVAGLRVAQTS

-176 GSGSPLIIIDG
+176 GSGSPLVIIDG
-187 QIRGGLSDINPDDIE
+187 QIRGGLNDINPDDIE

-224 VLITTKKGRA
+224 VLVTTKKGRL
-234 GTSSLNVKLKH
+234 GVSSLNVKLKH
-245 GFAYMNNQVDFLSAR
+245 GFAYMNNQVEFLNAR

-267 TAIRNSARVWQNGG
+267 TAVRNSARVWQNASGD
-281 GVWKGFTNEATLNG
+281 WKGFTNEASLSG
-295 AQPYGTGNKH
+295 AQPYGTGNIH

-311 NTVLNANENPNSY
+311 DTVLNPNESANSY

-332 LSPSQKQQL
+332 LSPSQKQKL

-405 IMSWYK
+405 IKSWYK

-429 TSNFSIAYATWYKNA
+429 TSNFSIAYATWYKNVNTSA
-444 NNADDDAYFGRMLS
+444 DDAYFGRMLS

-463 KDKVNGQIVMGR
+463 KEKVNGQIVMGR
-475 GGNDGNPRFYEGVFL
+475 GGGDGNPRFYENIFL
-490 RDNSTNKINFGQ
+490 RDNNTNKINFGQ

-518 QLMFDE
+518 QVMFDE
-524 GYYEGFNKDHQI
+524 EYYESFNKDHQT
-536 SPGKNANNWSRSRG
+536 SPGKAANNWSRTRST
-550 SSASFERT
+550 SASFGRT

-571 DINAHHFDAMA
+571 DIKSHHFDAMA

-611 TSNKEGKRGVDTDH
+611 TSNKEGKRGIDSYH

-664 GNFPAASLGWIIS
+664 GNFPAASLGWIIT
-677 REDFIPD
+677 REEFIPD
-684 NVKEVLSF
+684 NIKRVLSF

-699 GLNGNVPDKFIGN
+699 GLNGNVPDKFIGD

-727 VGYAIGNFPNKGL
+727 VGYVIGTFPNKGL

-750 GLDLGFIRNRINA
+750 GLDLGFIQNRINA
-763 NFTVYDRLTSDK
+763 NFTLYDRLTSDK

-802 EIETNFRIIEKKD
+802 EIETNFRIIDKND
-815 LRWNL
+815 LHWSL
-820 AINTAYNKNTVVKLP
+820 AINAAYNKNTVVKLP
-835 DNGYPNNRQDAFE
+835 HNGYPNNRQDAIE
-848 VYDGTTGNKKWVGGY
+848 VYNPTTGEKEWVGGY
-863 QEGQEPGDMYAYDA
+863 QEGQEPGDMYAHEA
-877 LGVYQN
+877 LGIYQN
-883 EEQVRQLANNLVDET
+883 EEQVRRLADNLVDET

-932 VNGDGKIDKYDLVK
+932 VNGDGKIDNYDLVK
-946 AGNMF
+946 AGNIY
-951 PKWTGGLN
+951 PKWTGGIN
-959 TTLSYKNMRLSA
+959 TTLSYKNIRLSA

-980 QRISVGN
+980 QRISIGN

-1001 TVKQVKDTW
+1001 TVKQVNDTW

-1025 DQLGKRNYE
+1025 DQLGKRNYY

-1049 REVALSYNFEKD
+1049 REIALSYNFQKD
-1061 IVSKVGLDNLE
+1061 IVSKMGLDNLE
-1072 VSLIGQNLGYLT
+1072 LSLIGQNLGYLT

-1093 LGQSSSGYPLPRT
+1093 LGQSNSGYPLPRT
-1106 IILGLNI
+1106 IILGLNL

>member
-1 MKQKILFCSFFLMLF
+1 MKQKYLFNVFFLLF
-16 TAIGWAQEKIVKGTV
+16 FTTIGWAQEIIVKGTV
-31 SSDELPLPGAAVVV
+31 SSDEMPLPGAAVVV
-45 KGTTHGTQTDFD
+45 KGTTHGTQTDFE
-57 GNYTLTVKEGD
+57 GNYTLTAKEGD
-68 ILVFSFVGYTTQEK
+68 ILVFSFVGYTTQERR
-82 KVTGGGK
+82 VTGSRPI
-89 NLTLNIKLKE
+89 NVSLKE
-99 ETNTLDEVVVTA
+99 EANVLEEVVLTA

-120 VTSSIATVKAEVLS
+120 VTSSIASVKTEVLS

-145 SGAIAGLRVAQTS
+145 SGAVAGLRVAQTS

-176 GSGSPLIIIDG
+176 GSGSPLVIIDG
-187 QIRGGLSDINPDDIE
+187 QIRGGLNDINPDDIE

-224 VLITTKKGRA
+224 VLVTTKRGRA
-234 GTSSLNVKLKH
+234 GVSSLNVKLKH
-245 GFAYMNNQVDFLSAR
+245 GFAYMNNQVEFLNAR

-267 TAIRNSARVWQNGG
+267 TAVRNSARVWQNASGD
-281 GVWKGFTNEATLNG
+281 WKGFTNEASLSG

-311 NTVLNANENPNSY
+311 DTVLNPNESANSY

-332 LSPSQKQQL
+332 LSPSQKQKL

-405 IMSWYK
+405 IKSWYK

-429 TSNFSIAYATWYKNA
+429 TSNFSIAYATWYKNVNTSA
-444 NNADDDAYFGRMLS
+444 DDAYFGRMLS

-463 KDKVNGQIVMGR
+463 KEKVNGQIVMGR
-475 GGNDGNPRFYEGVFL
+475 GGGDGNPRFYENIFL
-490 RDNSTNKINFGQ
+490 RDNNTNKINFGQ

-518 QLMFDE
+518 QVMFDE
-524 GYYEGFNKDHQI
+524 EYYESFNKDHQT
-536 SPGKNANNWSRSRG
+536 SPGKAANNWSRTRST
-550 SSASFERT
+550 SASFKRT

-571 DINAHHFDAMA
+571 DIKSHHFDAMA

-611 TSNKEGKRGVDTDH
+611 TSNKEGKRGIDSYH

-664 GNFPAASLGWIIS
+664 GNFPAASLGWIIT
-677 REDFIPD
+677 REEFIPD
-684 NVKEVLSF
+684 NIKRVLSF

-699 GLNGNVPDKFIGN
+699 GLNGNVPDKFIGD

-727 VGYAIGNFPNKGL
+727 VGYVIGTFPNKGL

-750 GLDLGFIRNRINA
+750 GLDLGFIQNRINA
-763 NFTVYDRLTSDK
+763 NFTLYDRLTSDK

-802 EIETNFRIIEKKD
+802 EIETNFRIIDKND
-815 LRWNL
+815 LHWSL
-820 AINTAYNKNTVVKLP
+820 AINAAYNKNTVVKLP
-835 DNGYPNNRQDAFE
+835 HNGYPNNRQDAIE
-848 VYDGTTGNKKWVGGY
+848 VYNPTTGEKEWVGGY
-863 QEGQEPGDMYAYDA
+863 QEGQEPGDMYAHEA
-877 LGVYQN
+877 LGIYQN
-883 EEQVRQLANNLVDET
+883 EEQVRRLADNLVDET

-932 VNGDGKIDKYDLVK
+932 VNGDGKIDNYDLVK
-946 AGNMF
+946 AGNIY
-951 PKWTGGLN
+951 PKWTGGIN
-959 TTLSYKNMRLSA
+959 TTLSYKNIRLSA

-980 QRISVGN
+980 QRISIGN

-1001 TVKQVKDTW
+1001 TVKQVNDTW

-1025 DQLGKRNYE
+1025 DQLGKRNYY

-1049 REVALSYNFEKD
+1049 REIALSYNFQKD
-1061 IVSKVGLDNLE
+1061 IVSKMGLDNLE
-1072 VSLIGQNLGYLT
+1072 LSLIGQNLGYLT

-1093 LGQSSSGYPLPRT
+1093 LGQSNSGYPLPRT
-1106 IILGLNI
+1106 IILGLNL

>member
-1 MKQKILFCSFFLMLF
+1 MKQKYLFNVFFLLF
-16 TAIGWAQEKIVKGTV
+16 FTTIGWAQEIMVKGTV
-31 SSDELPLPGAAVVV
+31 SSDEMPLLGAAVVV
-45 KGTTHGTQTDFD
+45 KGTTHGTQTDFE
-57 GNYTLTVKEGD
+57 GNYTLTAKEGD
-68 ILVFSFVGYTTQEK
+68 ILVFSFVGYTTQERR
-82 KVTGGGK
+82 VTGSRPI
-89 NLTLNIKLKE
+89 NVSLKE
-99 ETNTLDEVVVTA
+99 EANVLEEVVLTA

-120 VTSSIATVKAEVLS
+120 VTSSIASVKTEVLS

-145 SGAIAGLRVAQTS
+145 SGAVAGLRVAQTS

-176 GSGSPLIIIDG
+176 GSGSPLVIIDG
-187 QIRGGLSDINPDDIE
+187 QIRGGLNDINPDDIE

-224 VLITTKKGRA
+224 VLVTTKKGRL
-234 GTSSLNVKLKH
+234 GVSSLNVKLKH
-245 GFAYMNNQVDFLSAR
+245 GFAYMNNQVEFLNAR

-267 TAIRNSARVWQNGG
+267 TAVRNSARVWQNASGD
-281 GVWKGFTNEATLNG
+281 WKGFTNEASLSG
-295 AQPYGTGNKH
+295 AQPYGTGNIH

-311 NTVLNANENPNSY
+311 DTVLNPNESANSY

-332 LSPSQKQQL
+332 LSPSQKQKL

-405 IMSWYK
+405 IKSWYK

-429 TSNFSIAYATWYKNA
+429 TSNFSIAYATWYKNVNTSA
-444 NNADDDAYFGRMLS
+444 DDAYFGRMLS

-463 KDKVNGQIVMGR
+463 KEKVNGQIVMGR
-475 GGNDGNPRFYEGVFL
+475 GGADGNPRFYENIFL
-490 RDNSTNKINFGQ
+490 RDNNTNKINFGQ

-518 QLMFDE
+518 QVMFDE
-524 GYYEGFNKDHQI
+524 EYYESFNKDHQT
-536 SPGKNANNWSRSRG
+536 SPGKAANNWSRTRST
-550 SSASFERT
+550 SASFGRT

-571 DINAHHFDAMA
+571 DIKSHHFDAMA

-601 PTDEFQDLGL
+601 PTDEFEDLGL
-611 TSNKEGKRGVDTDH
+611 TSNKEGKRGIDSYH

-664 GNFPAASLGWIIS
+664 GNFPAASLGWIIT
-677 REDFIPD
+677 REEFIPD
-684 NVKEVLSF
+684 NIKRVLSF

-699 GLNGNVPDKFIGN
+699 GLNGNVPDKFIGD

-727 VGYAIGNFPNKGL
+727 VGYVIGTFPNKGL

-750 GLDLGFIRNRINA
+750 GLDLGFIQNRINA
-763 NFTVYDRLTSDK
+763 NFTLYDRLTSDK

-802 EIETNFRIIEKKD
+802 EIETNFRIIDKND
-815 LRWNL
+815 LHWSL
-820 AINTAYNKNTVVKLP
+820 AINAAYNKNTVVKLP
-835 DNGYPNNRQDAFE
+835 HNGYPNNRQDAIE
-848 VYDGTTGNKKWVGGY
+848 VYNPTTGEKEWVGGY
-863 QEGQEPGDMYAYDA
+863 QEGQEPGDMYAHEA
-877 LGVYQN
+877 LGIYQN
-883 EEQVRQLANNLVDET
+883 EEQVRRLADNLVDET

-932 VNGDGKIDKYDLVK
+932 VNGDGKIDNYDLVK
-946 AGNMF
+946 AGNIY
-951 PKWTGGLN
+951 PKWTGGIN
-959 TTLSYKNMRLSA
+959 TTLSYKNIRLSA

-980 QRISVGN
+980 QRISIGN

-1001 TVKQVKDTW
+1001 TVKQVNDTW

-1025 DQLGKRNYE
+1025 DQLGKRNYY

-1049 REVALSYNFEKD
+1049 REIALSYNFQKD
-1061 IVSKVGLDNLE
+1061 IVSKMGLDNLE
-1072 VSLIGQNLGYLT
+1072 LSLIGQNLGYLT

-1093 LGQSSSGYPLPRT
+1093 LGQSNSGYPLPRT
-1106 IILGLNI
+1106 IILGLNL

>member
-1 MKQKILFCSFFLMLF
+1 MKQKYLFNVFFLLF
-16 TAIGWAQEKIVKGTV
+16 FTTIGWTQEIIVKGTV
-31 SSDELPLPGAAVVV
+31 SSDEMPLLGAAVVV
-45 KGTTHGTQTDFD
+45 KGTTHGTQTDFE
-57 GNYTLTVKEGD
+57 GNYTLTAKEGD
-68 ILVFSFVGYTTQEK
+68 ILVFSFVGYTTQERR
-82 KVTGGGK
+82 VTG
-89 NLTLNIKLKE
+89 NRPINVSLKE
-99 ETNTLDEVVVTA
+99 EANVLEEVVLTA

-120 VTSSIATVKAEVLS
+120 VTSSIASVKTEVLS

-145 SGAIAGLRVAQTS
+145 SGAVAGLRVAQTS

-176 GSGSPLIIIDG
+176 GSGSPLVIIDG
-187 QIRGGLSDINPDDIE
+187 QIRGGLNDINPDDIE

-224 VLITTKKGRA
+224 VLVTTKKGRL
-234 GTSSLNVKLKH
+234 GVSSLNVKLKH
-245 GFAYMNNQVDFLSAR
+245 GFAYMNNQVEFLNAR

-267 TAIRNSARVWQNGG
+267 TAVRNSARVWQNASGD
-281 GVWKGFTNEATLNG
+281 WKGFTNEASLSG
-295 AQPYGTGNKH
+295 AQPYGTGNIH

-311 NTVLNANENPNSY
+311 DTVLNPNESANSY

-332 LSPSQKQQL
+332 LSPSQKQKL

-405 IMSWYK
+405 IKSWYK

-429 TSNFSIAYATWYKNA
+429 TSNFSIAYATWYKNVNTSA
-444 NNADDDAYFGRMLS
+444 DDAYFGRMLS

-463 KDKVNGQIVMGR
+463 KEKVNGQIVMGR
-475 GGNDGNPRFYEGVFL
+475 GGGDGNPRFYENIFL
-490 RDNSTNKINFGQ
+490 RDNNTNKINFGQ

-518 QLMFDE
+518 QVMFDE
-524 GYYEGFNKDHQI
+524 EYYESFNKDHQT
-536 SPGKNANNWSRSRG
+536 SPGKAANNWSRTRST
-550 SSASFERT
+550 SASFGRT

-571 DINAHHFDAMA
+571 DIKSHHFDAMA

-611 TSNKEGKRGVDTDH
+611 TSNKEGKRGIDSYH

-664 GNFPAASLGWIIS
+664 GNFPAASLGWIIT
-677 REDFIPD
+677 REEFIPD
-684 NVKEVLSF
+684 NIKRVLSF

-699 GLNGNVPDKFIGN
+699 GLNGNVPDKFIGD

-727 VGYAIGNFPNKGL
+727 VGYVIGTFPNKGL

-750 GLDLGFIRNRINA
+750 GLDLGFIQNRINA
-763 NFTVYDRLTSDK
+763 NFTLYDRLTSDK

-802 EIETNFRIIEKKD
+802 EIETNFRIIDKND
-815 LRWNL
+815 LHWSL
-820 AINTAYNKNTVVKLP
+820 AINAAYNKNTVVKLP
-835 DNGYPNNRQDAFE
+835 HNGYPNNRQDAIE
-848 VYDGTTGNKKWVGGY
+848 VYNPTTGEKEWVGGY
-863 QEGQEPGDMYAYDA
+863 QEGQEPGDMYAHEA
-877 LGVYQN
+877 LGIYQN
-883 EEQVRQLANNLVDET
+883 EEQVRRLADNLVDET

-932 VNGDGKIDKYDLVK
+932 VNGDGKIDNYDLVK
-946 AGNMF
+946 AGNIY
-951 PKWTGGLN
+951 PKWTGGIN
-959 TTLSYKNMRLSA
+959 TTLSYKNIRLSA

-980 QRISVGN
+980 QRISIGN

-1001 TVKQVKDTW
+1001 TVKQVNDTW

-1025 DQLGKRNYE
+1025 DQLGKRNYY

-1049 REVALSYNFEKD
+1049 REIALSYNFQKD
-1061 IVSKVGLDNLE
+1061 IVSKMGLDNLE
-1072 VSLIGQNLGYLT
+1072 LSLIGQNLGYLT

-1093 LGQSSSGYPLPRT
+1093 LGQSNSGYPLPRT
-1106 IILGLNI
+1106 IILGLNL

>member
-1 MKQKILFCSFFLMLF
+1 MKQKYLFNVFFLLF
-16 TAIGWAQEKIVKGTV
+16 FTTIGWAQEIIVKGTV
-31 SSDELPLPGAAVVV
+31 SSDEMPLPGAAVVV
-45 KGTTHGTQTDFD
+45 KGTTHGTQTDFE
-57 GNYTLTVKEGD
+57 GNYTLTAKEDD
-68 ILVFSFVGYTTQEK
+68 ILVFSFVGYTTQERR
-82 KVTGGGK
+82 VTG
-89 NLTLNIKLKE
+89 NRPINVSLKE
-99 ETNTLDEVVVTA
+99 EANVLEEVVLTA

-120 VTSSIATVKAEVLS
+120 VTSSIASVKTEVLS

-145 SGAIAGLRVAQTS
+145 SGAVAGLRVAQTS

-176 GSGSPLIIIDG
+176 GSGSPLVIIDG
-187 QIRGGLSDINPDDIE
+187 QIRGGLNDINPDDIE

-224 VLITTKKGRA
+224 VLVTTKKGRL
-234 GTSSLNVKLKH
+234 GVSSLNVKLKH
-245 GFAYMNNQVDFLSAR
+245 GFAYMNNQVEFLNAR

-267 TAIRNSARVWQNGG
+267 TAVRNSARVWQNASGD
-281 GVWKGFTNEATLNG
+281 WKGFTNEASLSG
-295 AQPYGTGNKH
+295 AQPYGTGNIH

-311 NTVLNANENPNSY
+311 DTVLNPNESANSY

-332 LSPSQKQQL
+332 LSPSQKQKL

-405 IMSWYK
+405 IKSWYK

-429 TSNFSIAYATWYKNA
+429 TSNFSIAYATWYKNVNTSA
-444 NNADDDAYFGRMLS
+444 DDAYFGRMLS

-463 KDKVNGQIVMGR
+463 KEKVNGQIVMGR
-475 GGNDGNPRFYEGVFL
+475 GGGDGNPRFYENIFL
-490 RDNSTNKINFGQ
+490 RDNNTNKINFGQ

-518 QLMFDE
+518 QVMFDE
-524 GYYEGFNKDHQI
+524 EYYESFNKDHQT
-536 SPGKNANNWSRSRG
+536 SPGKAANNWSRTRST
-550 SSASFERT
+550 SASFGRT

-571 DINAHHFDAMA
+571 DIKSHHFDAMA

-611 TSNKEGKRGVDTDH
+611 TSNKEGKRGIDSYH

-664 GNFPAASLGWIIS
+664 GNFPAASLGWIIT
-677 REDFIPD
+677 REEFIPD
-684 NVKEVLSF
+684 NIKRVLSF

-699 GLNGNVPDKFIGN
+699 GLNGNVPDKFIGD

-727 VGYAIGNFPNKGL
+727 VGYVIGTFPNKGL

-750 GLDLGFIRNRINA
+750 GLDLGFIQNRINA
-763 NFTVYDRLTSDK
+763 NFTLYDRLTSDK

-802 EIETNFRIIEKKD
+802 EIETNFRIIDKSD
-815 LRWNL
+815 LHWSL
-820 AINTAYNKNTVVKLP
+820 AINAAYNKNTVVKLP
-835 DNGYPNNRQDAFE
+835 HNGYPNNRQDAIE
-848 VYDGTTGNKKWVGGY
+848 VYNPTTGEKEWVGGY
-863 QEGQEPGDMYAYDA
+863 QEGQEPGDMYAHEA
-877 LGVYQN
+877 LGIYQN
-883 EEQVRQLANNLVDET
+883 EEQVKRLADNLVDET

-932 VNGDGKIDKYDLVK
+932 VNGDGKIDNYDLVK
-946 AGNMF
+946 AGNIY
-951 PKWTGGLN
+951 PKWTGGIN
-959 TTLSYKNMRLSA
+959 TTLSYKNIRLSA

-980 QRISVGN
+980 QRISIGN

-1001 TVKQVKDTW
+1001 TVKQVNDTW

-1025 DQLGKRNYE
+1025 DQLGKRNYY

-1049 REVALSYNFEKD
+1049 REIALSYNFQKD
-1061 IVSKVGLDNLE
+1061 IVSKMGLDNLE
-1072 VSLIGQNLGYLT
+1072 LSLIGQNLGYLT

-1093 LGQSSSGYPLPRT
+1093 LGQSNSGYPLPRT
-1106 IILGLNI
+1106 IILGLNL

>member
-1 MKQKILFCSFFLMLF
+1 MKQKYLFNVFFLLF
-16 TAIGWAQEKIVKGTV
+16 FTTIGWAQEIIVKGTV
-31 SSDELPLPGAAVVV
+31 SSDEMPLPGAAVVV
-45 KGTTHGTQTDFD
+45 KGTTHGTQTDFE
-57 GNYTLTVKEGD
+57 GNYTLTAKEGD

-82 KVTGGGK
+82 RVTGSRPI
-89 NLTLNIKLKE
+89 NVSLKE
-99 ETNTLDEVVVTA
+99 EANVLEEVVLTA

-120 VTSSIATVKAEVLS
+120 VTSSIASVKTEVLS

-145 SGAIAGLRVAQTS
+145 SGAVAGLRVAQTS

-176 GSGSPLIIIDG
+176 GSGSPLVIIDG
-187 QIRGGLSDINPDDIE
+187 QIRGGLNDINPDDIE

-224 VLITTKKGRA
+224 VLVTTKRGRA
-234 GTSSLNVKLKH
+234 GVSSLNVKLKH
-245 GFAYMNNQVDFLSAR
+245 GFAYMNNQVEFLNAR

-267 TAIRNSARVWQNGG
+267 TAVRNSARVWQNASGD
-281 GVWKGFTNEATLNG
+281 WKGFTNEASLSG
-295 AQPYGTGNKH
+295 AQPYGTGNIH

-311 NTVLNANENPNSY
+311 DTVLNPNESANSY

-332 LSPSQKQQL
+332 LSPSQKQKL

-405 IMSWYK
+405 IKSWYK

-419 EYKLKPWLTS
+419 EYKLKSWLTS
-429 TSNFSIAYATWYKNA
+429 ISNFSIAYATWYKNVNTSA
-444 NNADDDAYFGRMLS
+444 DDAYFGRMLS

-463 KDKVNGQIVMGR
+463 KEKVNGQIVMGR
-475 GGNDGNPRFYEGVFL
+475 GGGDGNPRFYENIFL
-490 RDNSTNKINFGQ
+490 RDNNTNKINFGQ

-518 QLMFDE
+518 QVMFDE
-524 GYYEGFNKDHQI
+524 EYYESFNKDHQT
-536 SPGKNANNWSRSRG
+536 SPGKAANNWSRSR
-550 SSASFERT
+550 STSASFGRT

-571 DINAHHFDAMA
+571 DIKSHHFDAMA

-611 TSNKEGKRGVDTDH
+611 TSNKEGKRGIDSYH

-664 GNFPAASLGWIIS
+664 GNFPAASLGWIIT
-677 REDFIPD
+677 REEFIPD
-684 NVKEVLSF
+684 NVKRVLSF

-699 GLNGNVPDKFIGN
+699 GLNGNVPDKFIGD

-727 VGYAIGNFPNKGL
+727 VGYVIGTFPNKGL

-750 GLDLGFIRNRINA
+750 GLDLGFIQNRINA
-763 NFTVYDRLTSDK
+763 NFTLYDRLTSDK

-802 EIETNFRIIEKKD
+802 EIETNFRIIDKND
-815 LRWNL
+815 LHWSL
-820 AINTAYNKNTVVKLP
+820 AVNAAYNKNTVVKLP
-835 DNGYPNNRQDAFE
+835 HNGYPNNRQNAIE
-848 VYDGTTGNKKWVGGY
+848 VYNPTTGKKEWVGGY
-863 QEGQEPGDMYAYDA
+863 QEGQEPGDMYAHEA
-877 LGVYQN
+877 LGIYQN
-883 EEQVRQLANNLVDET
+883 EEQVRRLANNLVDET
-898 GSKKLYGPAA
+898 GPKKLYGPAA

-932 VNGDGKIDKYDLVK
+932 VNGDGKIDNYDLVK
-946 AGNMF
+946 AGNIY
-951 PKWTGGLN
+951 PKWTGGIN
-959 TTLSYKNMRLSA
+959 TTLSYKNIRFSA

-980 QRISVGN
+980 QRISIGN

-1001 TVKQVKDTW
+1001 TVKQVNDTW

-1025 DQLGKRNYE
+1025 DQLGKRNYY

-1049 REVALSYNFEKD
+1049 REIALSYNFQKD
-1061 IVSKVGLDNLE
+1061 IVSKMGLDNLE
-1072 VSLIGQNLGYLT
+1072 LSLIGQNLGYLT

-1093 LGQSSSGYPLPRT
+1093 LGQSNSGYPLPRT
-1106 IILGLNI
+1106 IILGLNL

>member
-1 MKQKILFCSFFLMLF
+1 MKQKYLFNVFFLLF
-16 TAIGWAQEKIVKGTV
+16 FTTIGWAQEIIVKGTV
-31 SSDELPLPGAAVVV
+31 SSDEMPLPGAAVVV
-45 KGTTHGTQTDFD
+45 KGTTHGTQTDFE
-57 GNYTLTVKEGD
+57 GNYTLTAKEGD
-68 ILVFSFVGYTTQEK
+68 ILVFSFVGYTTQERR
-82 KVTGGGK
+82 VTGSRPI
-89 NLTLNIKLKE
+89 NVSLKE
-99 ETNTLDEVVVTA
+99 EANVLEEVVLTA

-120 VTSSIATVKAEVLS
+120 VTSSIASVKTEVLS

-145 SGAIAGLRVAQTS
+145 SGAVAGLRVAQTS

-176 GSGSPLIIIDG
+176 GSGSPLVIIDG
-187 QIRGGLSDINPDDIE
+187 QIRGGLNDINPDDIE
-202 SMDILKDAGATAIYG
+202 SMDILKDAGATTIYG

-224 VLITTKKGRA
+224 VLVTTKKGRL
-234 GTSSLNVKLKH
+234 GVSSLNVKLKH
-245 GFAYMNNQVDFLSAR
+245 GFAYMNNQVEFLNAR

-267 TAIRNSARVWQNGG
+267 TAVRNSARVWQNASGD
-281 GVWKGFTNEATLNG
+281 WKGFTNEASLSG
-295 AQPYGTGNKH
+295 AQPYGTGNIH

-311 NTVLNANENPNSY
+311 DTVLNPNESANSY

-332 LSPSQKQQL
+332 LSPSQKQKL

-405 IMSWYK
+405 IKSWYK

-429 TSNFSIAYATWYKNA
+429 TSNFSIAYATWYKNVNTSA
-444 NNADDDAYFGRMLS
+444 DDAYFGRMLS

-463 KDKVNGQIVMGR
+463 KEKVNGQIVMGR
-475 GGNDGNPRFYEGVFL
+475 GGGDGNPRFYENIFL
-490 RDNSTNKINFGQ
+490 RDNNTNKINFGQ

-518 QLMFDE
+518 QVMFDE
-524 GYYEGFNKDHQI
+524 EYYESFNKDHQT
-536 SPGKNANNWSRSRG
+536 SPGKAANNWSRTRST
-550 SSASFERT
+550 SASFGRT

-571 DINAHHFDAMA
+571 DIKSHHFDAMA

-611 TSNKEGKRGVDTDH
+611 TSNKEGKRGIDSYH

-664 GNFPAASLGWIIS
+664 GNFPAASLGWIIT
-677 REDFIPD
+677 REEFIPD
-684 NVKEVLSF
+684 NIKRVLSF

-699 GLNGNVPDKFIGN
+699 GLNGNVPDKFIGD

-727 VGYAIGNFPNKGL
+727 VGYVIGTFPNKGL

-750 GLDLGFIRNRINA
+750 GLDLGFIQNRINA
-763 NFTVYDRLTSDK
+763 NFTLYDRLTSDK

-802 EIETNFRIIEKKD
+802 EIETNFRIIDKND
-815 LRWNL
+815 LHWSL
-820 AINTAYNKNTVVKLP
+820 AINAAYNKNTVVKLP
-835 DNGYPNNRQDAFE
+835 HNGYPNNRQDAIE
-848 VYDGTTGNKKWVGGY
+848 VYNPTTGEKEWVGGY
-863 QEGQEPGDMYAYDA
+863 QEGQEPGDMYAHEA
-877 LGVYQN
+877 LGIYQN
-883 EEQVRQLANNLVDET
+883 EEQVRRLADNLVDET

-932 VNGDGKIDKYDLVK
+932 VNGDGKIDNYDLVK
-946 AGNMF
+946 AGNIY
-951 PKWTGGLN
+951 PKWTGGIN
-959 TTLSYKNMRLSA
+959 TTLSYKNIRLSA

-980 QRISVGN
+980 QRISIGN

-1001 TVKQVKDTW
+1001 TVKQVNDTW

-1025 DQLGKRNYE
+1025 DQLGKRNYY

-1049 REVALSYNFEKD
+1049 REIALSYNFQKD
-1061 IVSKVGLDNLE
+1061 IVSKMGLDNLE
-1072 VSLIGQNLGYLT
+1072 LSLIGQNLGYLT

-1093 LGQSSSGYPLPRT
+1093 LGQSNSGYPLPRT
-1106 IILGLNI
+1106 IILGLNL

>member
-1 MKQKILFCSFFLMLF
+1 MKQKYLFNVFFLLF
-16 TAIGWAQEKIVKGTV
+16 FTTIGWTQEIIVKGTV
-31 SSDELPLPGAAVVV
+31 SSDEMPLPGAAVVV
-45 KGTTHGTQTDFD
+45 KGTTHGTQTDFE
-57 GNYTLTVKEGD
+57 GNYTLTAKEGD
-68 ILVFSFVGYTTQEK
+68 ILVFSFVGYTTQERR
-82 KVTGGGK
+82 VTG
-89 NLTLNIKLKE
+89 NRPINVSLKE
-99 ETNTLDEVVVTA
+99 EANVLEEVVLTA

-120 VTSSIATVKAEVLS
+120 VTSSIASVKTEVLS

-145 SGAIAGLRVAQTS
+145 SGAVAGLRVAQTS

-176 GSGSPLIIIDG
+176 GSGSPLVIIDG
-187 QIRGGLSDINPDDIE
+187 QIRGGLNDINPDDIE

-224 VLITTKKGRA
+224 VLVTTKKGRL
-234 GTSSLNVKLKH
+234 GVSSLNVKLKH
-245 GFAYMNNQVDFLSAR
+245 GFAYMNNQVEFLNAR

-267 TAIRNSARVWQNGG
+267 TAVRNSARVWQNASGD
-281 GVWKGFTNEATLNG
+281 WKGFTNEASLSG
-295 AQPYGTGNKH
+295 AQPYGTGNIH

-311 NTVLNANENPNSY
+311 DTVLNPNESANSY

-332 LSPSQKQQL
+332 LSPSQKQKL

-405 IMSWYK
+405 IKSWYK

-429 TSNFSIAYATWYKNA
+429 TSNFSIAYATWYKNVNTSA
-444 NNADDDAYFGRMLS
+444 DDAYFGRMLS

-463 KDKVNGQIVMGR
+463 KEKVNGQIVMGR
-475 GGNDGNPRFYEGVFL
+475 GGGDGNPRFYENIFL
-490 RDNSTNKINFGQ
+490 RDNNTNKINFGQ

-518 QLMFDE
+518 QVMFDE
-524 GYYEGFNKDHQI
+524 EYYESFNKDHQT
-536 SPGKNANNWSRSRG
+536 SPGKAANNWSRTRST
-550 SSASFERT
+550 SASFGRT

-571 DINAHHFDAMA
+571 DIKSHHFDAMA

-611 TSNKEGKRGVDTDH
+611 TSNKEGKRGIDSYH

-664 GNFPAASLGWIIS
+664 GNFPAASLGWIIT
-677 REDFIPD
+677 REEFIPD
-684 NVKEVLSF
+684 NIKRVLSF

-699 GLNGNVPDKFIGN
+699 GLNGNVPDKFIGD

-727 VGYAIGNFPNKGL
+727 VGYVIGTFPNKGL

-750 GLDLGFIRNRINA
+750 GLDLGFIQNRINA
-763 NFTVYDRLTSDK
+763 NFTLYDRLTSDK

-802 EIETNFRIIEKKD
+802 EIETNFRIIDKND
-815 LRWNL
+815 LHWSL
-820 AINTAYNKNTVVKLP
+820 AINAAYNKNTVVKLP
-835 DNGYPNNRQDAFE
+835 HNGYPNNRQDAIE
-848 VYDGTTGNKKWVGGY
+848 VYNPTTGEKEWVGGY
-863 QEGQEPGDMYAYDA
+863 QEGQEPGDMYAHEA
-877 LGVYQN
+877 LGIYQN
-883 EEQVRQLANNLVDET
+883 EEQVRRLADNLVDET

-932 VNGDGKIDKYDLVK
+932 VNGDGKIDNYDLVK
-946 AGNMF
+946 AGNIY
-951 PKWTGGLN
+951 PKWTGGIN
-959 TTLSYKNMRLSA
+959 TTLSYKNIRLSA

-980 QRISVGN
+980 QRISIGN

-1001 TVKQVKDTW
+1001 TVKQVNDTW

-1025 DQLGKRNYE
+1025 DQLGKRNYY

-1049 REVALSYNFEKD
+1049 REIALSYNFQKD
-1061 IVSKVGLDNLE
+1061 IVSKMGLDNLE
-1072 VSLIGQNLGYLT
+1072 LSLIGQNLGYLT

-1093 LGQSSSGYPLPRT
+1093 LGQSNSGYPLPRT
-1106 IILGLNI
+1106 IILGLNL

>member
-1 MKQKILFCSFFLMLF
+1 MKQKYLFNVFFLLF
-16 TAIGWAQEKIVKGTV
+16 FTTIGWAQEIIVKGTV
-31 SSDELPLPGAAVVV
+31 SSDEMPLPGAAVVV
-45 KGTTHGTQTDFD
+45 KGTTHGAQTDFE
-57 GNYTLTVKEGD
+57 GNYTLTAKEGD
-68 ILVFSFVGYTTQEK
+68 ILVFSFVGYTTQERR
-82 KVTGGGK
+82 VTGSRPI
-89 NLTLNIKLKE
+89 NVSLKE
-99 ETNTLDEVVVTA
+99 EANVLEEVVLTA

-120 VTSSIATVKAEVLS
+120 VTSSIASVKTEVLS

-145 SGAIAGLRVAQTS
+145 SGAVAGLRVAQTS

-176 GSGSPLIIIDG
+176 GSGSPLVIIDG
-187 QIRGGLSDINPDDIE
+187 QIRGGLNDINPDDIE

-224 VLITTKKGRA
+224 VLVTTKRGRA
-234 GTSSLNVKLKH
+234 GVSSLNVKLKH
-245 GFAYMNNQVDFLSAR
+245 GFAYMNNQVEFLNAR

-267 TAIRNSARVWQNGG
+267 TAVRNSARVWQNASGD
-281 GVWKGFTNEATLNG
+281 WKGFTNEASLSG

-311 NTVLNANENPNSY
+311 DTVLNPNESANSY

-332 LSPSQKQQL
+332 LSPSQKQKL

-405 IMSWYK
+405 IKSWYK

-429 TSNFSIAYATWYKNA
+429 TSNFSIAYATWYKNVNTSA
-444 NNADDDAYFGRMLS
+444 DDAYFGRMLS

-463 KDKVNGQIVMGR
+463 KEKVNGQIVMGR
-475 GGNDGNPRFYEGVFL
+475 GGGDGNPRFYENIFL
-490 RDNSTNKINFGQ
+490 RDNNTNKINFGQ

-518 QLMFDE
+518 QVMFDE
-524 GYYEGFNKDHQI
+524 EYYESFNKDHQT
-536 SPGKNANNWSRSRG
+536 SPGKAANNWSRTRST
-550 SSASFERT
+550 SASFGRT

-571 DINAHHFDAMA
+571 DIKSHHFDAMA

-611 TSNKEGKRGVDTDH
+611 TSNKEGKRGIDSYH

-664 GNFPAASLGWIIS
+664 GNFPAASLGWIIT
-677 REDFIPD
+677 REEFIPD
-684 NVKEVLSF
+684 NIKRVLSF

-699 GLNGNVPDKFIGN
+699 GLNGNVPDKFIGD

-727 VGYAIGNFPNKGL
+727 VGYVIGTFPNKGL

-750 GLDLGFIRNRINA
+750 GLDLGFIQNRINA
-763 NFTVYDRLTSDK
+763 NFTLYDRLTSDK

-802 EIETNFRIIEKKD
+802 EIETNFRIIDKND
-815 LRWNL
+815 LHWSL
-820 AINTAYNKNTVVKLP
+820 AINAAYNKNTVVKLP
-835 DNGYPNNRQDAFE
+835 HNGYPNNRQDAIE
-848 VYDGTTGNKKWVGGY
+848 VYNPTTGEKEWVGGY
-863 QEGQEPGDMYAYDA
+863 QEGQEPGDMYAHEA
-877 LGVYQN
+877 LGIYQN
-883 EEQVRQLANNLVDET
+883 EEQVRRLADNLVDET

-932 VNGDGKIDKYDLVK
+932 VNGDGKIDNYDLVK
-946 AGNMF
+946 AGNIY
-951 PKWTGGLN
+951 PKWTGGIN
-959 TTLSYKNMRLSA
+959 TTLSYKNIRLSA

-980 QRISVGN
+980 QRISIGN

-1001 TVKQVKDTW
+1001 TVKQVNDTW

-1025 DQLGKRNYE
+1025 DQLGKRNYY

-1049 REVALSYNFEKD
+1049 REIALSYNFQKD
-1061 IVSKVGLDNLE
+1061 IVSKMGLDNLE
-1072 VSLIGQNLGYLT
+1072 LSLIGQNLGYLT

-1093 LGQSSSGYPLPRT
+1093 LGQSNSGYPLPRT
-1106 IILGLNI
+1106 IILGLNL

>member
-1 MKQKILFCSFFLMLF
+1 MKQKYLFNVFFLLF
-16 TAIGWAQEKIVKGTV
+16 FTTIGWAQEIMVKGTV
-31 SSDELPLPGAAVVV
+31 SSDEMPLPGAAVVV
-45 KGTTHGTQTDFD
+45 KGTTHGTQTDFE
-57 GNYTLTVKEGD
+57 GNYTLTAKEGD
-68 ILVFSFVGYTTQEK
+68 ILVFSFVGYTTQERR
-82 KVTGGGK
+82 VTGSRPI
-89 NLTLNIKLKE
+89 NVSLKE
-99 ETNTLDEVVVTA
+99 EANVLEEVVLTA

-120 VTSSIATVKAEVLS
+120 VTSSIASVKTEVLS

-145 SGAIAGLRVAQTS
+145 SGAVAGLRVAQTS

-176 GSGSPLIIIDG
+176 GSGSPLVIIDG
-187 QIRGGLSDINPDDIE
+187 QIRGGLNDINPDDIE

-224 VLITTKKGRA
+224 VLVTTKKGRL
-234 GTSSLNVKLKH
+234 GVSSLNVKLKH
-245 GFAYMNNQVDFLSAR
+245 GFAYMNNQVEFLNAR

-267 TAIRNSARVWQNGG
+267 TAVRNSARVWQNASGD
-281 GVWKGFTNEATLNG
+281 WKGFTNEASLSG
-295 AQPYGTGNKH
+295 AQPYGTGNIH

-311 NTVLNANENPNSY
+311 DTVLNPNESANSY

-332 LSPSQKQQL
+332 LSPSQKQKL

-405 IMSWYK
+405 IKSWYK

-429 TSNFSIAYATWYKNA
+429 TSNFSIAYATWYKNVNTSA
-444 NNADDDAYFGRMLS
+444 DDAYFGRMLS

-463 KDKVNGQIVMGR
+463 KEKVNGQIVMGR
-475 GGNDGNPRFYEGVFL
+475 GGGDGNPRFYENIFL
-490 RDNSTNKINFGQ
+490 RDNNTNKINFGQ

-518 QLMFDE
+518 QVMFDE
-524 GYYEGFNKDHQI
+524 EYYESFNKDHQT
-536 SPGKNANNWSRSRG
+536 SPGKAANNWSRTRST
-550 SSASFERT
+550 SASFGRT

-571 DINAHHFDAMA
+571 DIKSHHFDAMA

-611 TSNKEGKRGVDTDH
+611 TSNKEGKRGIDSYH

-664 GNFPAASLGWIIS
+664 GNFPAASLGWIIT
-677 REDFIPD
+677 REEFIPD
-684 NVKEVLSF
+684 NIKRVLSF

-699 GLNGNVPDKFIGN
+699 GLNGNVPDKFIGD

-727 VGYAIGNFPNKGL
+727 VGYVIGTFPNKGL

-750 GLDLGFIRNRINA
+750 GLDLGFIQNRINA
-763 NFTVYDRLTSDK
+763 NFTLYDRLTSDK

-802 EIETNFRIIEKKD
+802 EIETNFRIIDKND
-815 LRWNL
+815 LHWSL
-820 AINTAYNKNTVVKLP
+820 AINAAYNKNTVVKLP
-835 DNGYPNNRQDAFE
+835 HNGYPNNRQDAIE
-848 VYDGTTGNKKWVGGY
+848 VYNPTTGEKEWVGGY
-863 QEGQEPGDMYAYDA
+863 QEGQEPGDMYAHEA
-877 LGVYQN
+877 LGIYQN
-883 EEQVRQLANNLVDET
+883 EEQVRRLADNLVDET

-932 VNGDGKIDKYDLVK
+932 VNGDGKIDNYDLVK
-946 AGNMF
+946 AGNIY
-951 PKWTGGLN
+951 PKWTGGIN
-959 TTLSYKNMRLSA
+959 TTLSYKNIRLSA

-980 QRISVGN
+980 QRISIGN

-1001 TVKQVKDTW
+1001 TVKQVNDTW

-1025 DQLGKRNYE
+1025 DQLGKRNYY

-1049 REVALSYNFEKD
+1049 REIALSYNFQKD
-1061 IVSKVGLDNLE
+1061 IVSKMGLDNLE
-1072 VSLIGQNLGYLT
+1072 LSLIGQNLGYLT

-1093 LGQSSSGYPLPRT
+1093 LGQSNSGYPLPRT
-1106 IILGLNI
+1106 IILGLNL

>member
-1 MKQKILFCSFFLMLF
+1 MKQKYLFNVFFLLF
-16 TAIGWAQEKIVKGTV
+16 FTTIGWTQEIIVKGTV
-31 SSDELPLPGAAVVV
+31 SSDEMPLPGAAVVV
-45 KGTTHGTQTDFD
+45 KGTTHGAQTDFE
-57 GNYTLTVKEGD
+57 GNYTLTAKEGD
-68 ILVFSFVGYTTQEK
+68 ILVFSFVGYTTQERR
-82 KVTGGGK
+82 VTG
-89 NLTLNIKLKE
+89 NRPINVSLKE
-99 ETNTLDEVVVTA
+99 EANVLEEVVLTA

-120 VTSSIATVKAEVLS
+120 VTSSIASVKTEVLS

-145 SGAIAGLRVAQTS
+145 SGAVAGLRVAQTS

-176 GSGSPLIIIDG
+176 GSGSPLVIIDG
-187 QIRGGLSDINPDDIE
+187 QIRGGLNDINPDDIE

-224 VLITTKKGRA
+224 VLVTTKKGRL
-234 GTSSLNVKLKH
+234 GVSSLNVKLKH
-245 GFAYMNNQVDFLSAR
+245 GFAYMNNQVEFLNAR

-267 TAIRNSARVWQNGG
+267 TAVRNSARVWQNASGD
-281 GVWKGFTNEATLNG
+281 WKGFTNEASLSG
-295 AQPYGTGNKH
+295 AQPYGTGNIH

-311 NTVLNANENPNSY
+311 DTVLNPNESANSY

-332 LSPSQKQQL
+332 LSPSQKQKL

-405 IMSWYK
+405 IKSWYK

-429 TSNFSIAYATWYKNA
+429 TSNFSIAYATWYKNVNTSA
-444 NNADDDAYFGRMLS
+444 DDAYFGRMLS

-463 KDKVNGQIVMGR
+463 KEKVNGQIVMGR
-475 GGNDGNPRFYEGVFL
+475 GGGDGNPRFYENIFL
-490 RDNSTNKINFGQ
+490 RDNNTNKINFGQ

-518 QLMFDE
+518 QVMFDE
-524 GYYEGFNKDHQI
+524 EYYESFNKDHQT
-536 SPGKNANNWSRSRG
+536 SPGKAANNWSRTRST
-550 SSASFERT
+550 SASFGRT

-571 DINAHHFDAMA
+571 DIKSHHFDAMA

-611 TSNKEGKRGVDTDH
+611 TSNKEGKRGIDSYH

-664 GNFPAASLGWIIS
+664 GNFPAASLGWIIT
-677 REDFIPD
+677 REEFIPD
-684 NVKEVLSF
+684 NIKRVLSF

-699 GLNGNVPDKFIGN
+699 GLNGNVPDKFIGD

-727 VGYAIGNFPNKGL
+727 VGYVIGTFPNKGL

-750 GLDLGFIRNRINA
+750 GLDLGFIQNRINA
-763 NFTVYDRLTSDK
+763 NFTLYDRLTSDK

-802 EIETNFRIIEKKD
+802 EIETNFRIIDKND
-815 LRWNL
+815 LHWSL
-820 AINTAYNKNTVVKLP
+820 AINAAYNKNTVVKLP
-835 DNGYPNNRQDAFE
+835 HNGYPNNRQDAIE
-848 VYDGTTGNKKWVGGY
+848 VYNPTTGEKEWVGGY
-863 QEGQEPGDMYAYDA
+863 QEGQEPGDMYAHEA
-877 LGVYQN
+877 LGIYQN
-883 EEQVRQLANNLVDET
+883 EEQVRRLADNLVDET

-932 VNGDGKIDKYDLVK
+932 VNGDGKIDNYDLVK
-946 AGNMF
+946 AGNIY
-951 PKWTGGLN
+951 PKWTGGIN
-959 TTLSYKNMRLSA
+959 TTLSYKNIRLSA

-980 QRISVGN
+980 QRISIGN

-1001 TVKQVKDTW
+1001 TVKQVNDTW

-1025 DQLGKRNYE
+1025 DQLGKRNYY

-1049 REVALSYNFEKD
+1049 REIALSYNFQKD
-1061 IVSKVGLDNLE
+1061 IVSKMGLDNLE
-1072 VSLIGQNLGYLT
+1072 LSLIGQNLGYLT

-1093 LGQSSSGYPLPRT
+1093 LGQSNSGYPLPRT
-1106 IILGLNI
+1106 IILGLNL